1 MFKKISLI
9 LLSIALVVSAGVSV
23 LFGFNTNT
31 AKADGEAI
39 TEFSAVT
46 GASVRVSDR
55 SGIRF
60 TVNVPTSVYDSVVS
74 GGAYV
79 NDSQIGM
86 IIVPYA
92 YVTDYNAYKASNST
106 SDYGYYEYFKNV
118 KGKMVNLTYTPEQVA
133 ANPVSGGYQIKG
145 SLVDIKEANLER
157 DFVGIGYVRTS
168 GRYTYTAI
176 TEDDNARN
184 ITEIAT
190 KAIEDNSGKVSASQR
205 GLLSSLYNIDYYTVS
220 YKNINLSDE
229 YHVNNAYG
237 TNYALPADII
247 AEGYNFKGCKVTA
260 NGEEYTVTGG
270 KLDRDITVTGNWTA
284 DIAEYDIPYD
294 IDNAV
299 AARETAHRWTSEEIA
314 TTKAFSEEK
323 KSWAFNY
330 TEKQD
335 GETPF
340 AAWSFDWQARLHA
353 VETKGNNLVVIPKI
367 NFNNYDSV
375 YFYVYS
381 GSTTT
386 NLEIKVGATAWGTWD
401 SKLVGTITSG
411 STSNYAIVKIEGG
424 KIYFKMN
431 NAENY
436 TACEYALSDDELSGT
451 ESIIFTFK
459 NNILHSVI
467 SDFFYDGLQYERD
480 MTGVKATEYYV
491 RETAHRWTSEEIAVA
506 KTFSEEKKSWAFN
519 YTEKQDGEK
528 PFAAWSF
535 DWQARLHAVETK
547 GNNLVVIP
555 KINFNDYGSAYFYVY
570 SGPTTA
576 NLEIKVGA
584 TAWGTWDSKLVGT
597 IPSGSASDY
606 AIVKIEGGKIYFKMN
621 AAENYSDSGY
631 TLSDGESSGTES
643 VIFTF
648 KNNILHSVISD
659 FFYDKK
665 CYNYELDYVAAAKA
679 YAETVTTDGTTAEKL
694 AKLEKYNFYKNYI
707 DGNAHSKSGYV
718 EPATITALKN
728 SITDETIVE
737 ASINAIEVSTTL
749 STGKKVTAGT
759 GNTANTWYNNQGNGN
774 NIGAYVELQVVEDST
789 NANGFIK
796 AGGRQDAILDY
807 TLTLPV
813 INYKQYCS
821 QYGAVQFIVKGNGFA
836 MTYNGTKFSDVANS
850 IEQTIT
856 ICDGKLFANGSFV
869 ALLDETVYE
878 GTNAL
883 SLDITRG
890 KANTYGWIT
899 ISDVKATTNFTYN
912 DIATLIGRYTA
923 LSGEILEGVSEDG
936 LVGFDQSAP
945 NFVSASKNGNEVE
958 ALYFSSLAA
967 RNSSFGFNK
976 TKATKGI
983 SFDYLI
989 TANSSFNAKIS
1000 YLGSS
1005 GLSFDVIL
1013 IADGRWHTAEISR
1026 KDGNFGGFSVLIE
1039 KFVGKMLVSN
1049 VNVYDIDTYT
1059 VTFANSDVV
1068 DTTVSDGE
1076 TVSAPE
1082 VKPASGYTLLRWDT
1096 LSGEKYDFSTPVTGN
1111 LVLVARYTVY
1121 GESGEKE
1128 TVASWSD
1135 AVELTGFSDWK
1146 NANITDWTGTTGK
1159 KDGVEAKN
1167 SKDFTLPKIDYRQ
1180 YGAVSFKV
1188 TLNWANMIVKYR
1200 DTVIANLTANGGTYA
1215 QPTEI
1220 RIVGQTIICGNNTAT
1235 LTSDEYKGRLGVPL
1249 SVSNGTNS
1257 KGNVIFSHFSAY
1269 VLDYRNAAENFSVTL
1284 SGSETAD
1291 ELFAYLN
1298 EYNSYKSYFTTYELE
1313 NEKEPDCVAAI
1324 KSALAGKTA
1333 RILDNTGS
1341 GKIKITYTDSVN
1353 GVLEN
1358 GRSSGAAILSSGSK
1372 YNIQKKDSATSE
1384 VILDYVVTVPELNY
1398 VSLNKKYSVVYFT
1411 ICGGNADKVT
1421 LTAYGTTIFDGTTGK
1436 EKADII
1442 VLDGKIYVNGIFKV
1456 NIPAEV
1462 YTGYSPL
1469 EIAVKRQEG
1478 DTYCMAEISDVIGAA
1493 SYDGLIYEGK
1503 NDDAYDYNRTEE
1515 TITLVN
1521 NGQTD
1526 YQIYYAAEGG
1536 IYETN
1541 TFDRRV
1547 LGIATSDLARFF
1559 KEATGA
1565 DISVNTYAS
1574 AAFDVSEKAIV
1585 VGRLSEGANLGYD
1598 GLTTDTGYKI
1608 VREGNSVFIYGKT
1621 SNGAANGVY
1630 AFLNKYFGYE
1640 FYTDEVYTYE
1650 TVDEVKIKS
1659 LEEVFNPDIDYI
1671 FASGSAVYG
1680 LDYTDN
1686 TYPFEYQYR
1695 LGYAT
1700 DHYVTGGN
1708 THNFLTLISE
1718 DKYKAEH
1725 PNWFTTENWY
1735 GANNWYNGQPRSGAV
1750 ASGTFTTLNLSYND
1764 YEMVSTVAGLIAGQ
1778 VNADNWNGRKYF
1790 TFSQP
1795 DRLGWSTATTSK
1807 AVYNKY
1813 GTYSAE
1819 YIIFM
1824 NKLAKYIE
1832 ENCNLKNEV
1841 TLQILAYGAIV
1852 EAPAYSDE
1860 LALYSG
1866 SKVKVGVMY
1875 APIERNNMLS
1885 IEDGTVKGVINEQYN
1900 SYYAEQ
1906 FKKWQALAVNS
1917 GEIGYWNYTA
1927 YTDSFFTPFDSIT
1940 NKQADYKFAKSL
1952 GVKVI
1957 KDQGQ
1962 VGNAVTTGSDWDT
1975 LKNYIKVKLAKNV
1988 NEDVE
1993 TLIKNFCDAYYGA
2006 ASPFMQT
2013 LLKTERDW
2021 INGTLKD
2028 RAVTSGK
2035 SNLGISDGAAWINT
2049 SGNKKYWDEGT
2060 KKWYQTSYT
2069 YDSSM
2074 LTTWYGYIA
2083 NALEAA
2089 KGNTELENRVKAEGL
2104 TVRYLLAKVY
2114 SDTTYGAFDDIKAD
2128 AKTIG
2133 MRYYAEGKKID
2144 DLA

>member
-284 DIAEYDIPYD
+284 DIAEGDIPYD
-294 IDNAV
+294 IDKGATV
-299 AARETAHRWTSEEIA
+299 QKIAHTWTTDEVEGVDCRYTNLTYTYSSNGKP
-314 TTKAFSEEK
+314 TGK
-323 KSWAFNY
+323 WAF
-330 TEKQD
+330 
-335 GETPF
+335 G
-340 AAWSFDWQARLHA
+340 WSGR
-353 VETKGNNLVVIPKI
+353 VKGSGSGYGSVKIPLIK
-367 NFNNYDSV
+367 YSDYSSV
-375 YFYVYS
+375 YFYVYC
-381 GSTTT
+381 
-386 NLEIKVGATAWGTWD
+386 NWGTRLIKTGD
-401 SKLVGTITSG
+401 SSWYDKYTVGTIGNTGDTYEQYGIITVKDGKLYFRLNSDKTDTEIWDLTSTILG
-411 STSNYAIVKIEGG
+411 
-424 KIYFKMN
+424 
-431 NAENY
+431 
-436 TACEYALSDDELSGT
+436 GT
-451 ESIIFTFK
+451 ENLVISFK
-459 NNILHSVI
+459 DGGGNNIVV
-467 SDFFYDGLQYERD
+467 SDFFYDGVEYGRD
-480 MTGVKATEYYV
+480 MTGVTPKDVTLNTTYE
-491 RETAHRWTSEEIAVA
+491 WTSEDISAIVPAGIKSHLTPSNFNCNGMRVA
-506 KTFSEEKKSWAFN
+506 
-519 YTEKQDGEK
+519 
-528 PFAAWSF
+528 AAAN
-535 DWQARLHAVETK
+535 QTVT
-547 GNNLVVIP
+547 VVFP
-555 KINFNDYGSAYFYVY
+555 KINYNFYKKAEFKFTCNWGTRLIHIGDTVEDGDANKLGSYKGNANGDWNEYYIITIEGTSIKMFDKTGAEVSTWINGALTNVTISETVANGENALKLTI
-570 SGPTTA
+570 SGSGQ
-576 NLEIKVGA
+576 NLEF
-584 TAWGTWDSKLVGT
+584 
-597 IPSGSASDY
+597 SDI
-606 AIVKIEGGKIYFKMN
+606 AFEKIEKR
-621 AAENYSDSGY
+621 
-631 TLSDGESSGTES
+631 
-643 VIFTF
+643 
-648 KNNILHSVISD
+648 
-659 FFYDKK
+659 
-665 CYNYELDYVAAAKA
+665 YELDYVAAAKA
-679 YAETVTTDGTTAEKL
+679 YAETVTTNGTTAEKL

-1200 DTVIANLTANGGTYA
+1200 DTVIANLTANGGTYS

-1220 RIVGQTIICGNNTAT
+1220 RIVGQTIICGSNTAT
-1235 LTSDEYKGRLGVPL
+1235 LTSDEYKGRSGVPL

-1257 KGNVIFSHFSAY
+1257 NGNVIFSHFSAY

-1298 EYNSYKSYFTTYELE
+1298 EYNSYKSHFTTYELE

-1398 VSLNKKYSVVYFT
+1398 VSLNKKYPVVYFT
-1411 ICGGNADKVT
+1411 ICGGNADKMT

-1456 NIPAEV
+1456 KIPAEV

-1478 DTYCMAEISDVIGAA
+1478 DSYCMAEISDVVGAA

-1565 DISVNTYAS
+1565 EISVNTYAS

-1735 GANNWYNGQPRSGAV
+1735 GANNWYNGQPRSGAA

-1885 IEDGTVKGVINEQYN
+1885 IDDGTVKGVINEQYN

-1917 GEIGYWNYTA
+1917 GEIGYWNYSA

>member
-9 LLSIALVVSAGVSV
+9 LLSIALVVSAGVSI

-39 TEFSAVT
+39 TGFSAVT

-92 YVTDYNAYKASNST
+92 YVTDYNAYKASNPT
-106 SDYGYYEYFKNV
+106 SDCGYYEYFKNV
-118 KGKMVNLTYTPEQVA
+118 KGKMINLSYTPEQVA
-133 ANPVSGGYQIKG
+133 ANPVSGGYRIKG

-205 GLLSSLYNIDYYTVS
+205 GLLSSLYSIDYYTVS
-220 YKNINLSDE
+220 YENINLSDE

-237 TNYALPADII
+237 TNYALPADIT
-247 AEGYNFKGCKVTA
+247 AEGYNFKGCTVTA

-284 DIAEYDIPYD
+284 DVAIDDIPYD
-294 IDNAV
+294 VNN
-299 AARETAHRWTSEEIA
+299 A
-314 TTKAFSEEK
+314 TTVQKIAHAWTADEAADADGRGGSYANITY
-323 KSWAFNY
+323 SY
-330 TEKQD
+330 SQD
-335 GETPF
+335 GKPTGKW
-340 AAWSFDWQARLHA
+340 AYDWAGRL
-353 VETKGNNLVVIPKI
+353 KGSGTSYAGVKIPLIK
-367 NFNNYDSV
+367 YSDYSSV
-375 YFYVYS
+375 YFYVFC
-381 GSTTT
+381 
-386 NLEIKVGATAWGTWD
+386 NWGTRLIKTGD
-401 SKLVGTITSG
+401 SSWYDKYTVGTIGNTGDTYEQYGIITVKDGKLYFRLNSDKTDTEIWNLTSTILG
-411 STSNYAIVKIEGG
+411 
-424 KIYFKMN
+424 
-431 NAENY
+431 
-436 TACEYALSDDELSGT
+436 GT
-451 ESIIFTFK
+451 ENLVISFK
-459 NNILHSVI
+459 DGGGNNIVV
-467 SDFFYDGLQYERD
+467 SDFFYDGVEYGRD
-480 MTGVKATEYYV
+480 MTGVTPKDVTLNTTYE
-491 RETAHRWTSEEIAVA
+491 WTSEDISAIVPAGIKSHLTPSNFNCNGMRVA
-506 KTFSEEKKSWAFN
+506 
-519 YTEKQDGEK
+519 
-528 PFAAWSF
+528 AAAN
-535 DWQARLHAVETK
+535 QTVT
-547 GNNLVVIP
+547 VVFP
-555 KINFNDYGSAYFYVY
+555 KINYNFYKKAEFKFTCNWGTRLIHIGDTVEDGDANKLGSYKGNANGDWNEYYIITIEGTSIKMFDKTGAEVSTWINGALTNVTISETVANGEDALKLTI
-570 SGPTTA
+570 SGSGQ
-576 NLEIKVGA
+576 NLEF
-584 TAWGTWDSKLVGT
+584 
-597 IPSGSASDY
+597 SDI
-606 AIVKIEGGKIYFKMN
+606 AFKKIEKR
-621 AAENYSDSGY
+621 
-631 TLSDGESSGTES
+631 
-643 VIFTF
+643 
-648 KNNILHSVISD
+648 
-659 FFYDKK
+659 
-665 CYNYELDYVAAAKA
+665 YELDYVAAAKA

-718 EPATITALKN
+718 EPAAITALKN

-759 GNTANTWYNNQGNGN
+759 GNTANTWYNNQSNGN

-796 AGGRQDAILDY
+796 AGGRQDAMLDY

-912 DIATLIGRYTA
+912 GIATLIGRYTA
-923 LSGEILEGVSEDG
+923 LSGEILEGVSEDA

-1000 YLGSS
+1000 HLGSS

-1026 KDGNFGGFSVLIE
+1026 KDGNFGGFSVVIE

-1049 VNVYDIDTYT
+1049 VNVYDIDIYT
-1059 VTFANSDVV
+1059 VTFANSDVA

-1082 VKPASGYTLLRWDT
+1082 VKPASGYTFLRWDS
-1096 LSGEKYDFSTPVTGN
+1096 LNGEEYDFSTPVTSN

-1128 TVASWSD
+1128 TIASWSD

-1146 NANITDWTGTTGK
+1146 KANITDWAGTTGK

-1188 TLNWANMIVKYR
+1188 TLNWANMTVKYR
-1200 DTVIANLTANGGTYA
+1200 DMVIANLTANGGTYA

-1220 RIVGQTIICGNNTAT
+1220 RIVGQTIICGSNTVT
-1235 LTSDEYKGRLGVPL
+1235 LTSDEYKGRSGVPL

-1333 RILDNTGS
+1333 RLLDNTGS

-1372 YNIQKKDSATSE
+1372 YNIQKKDSATSK

-1411 ICGGNADKVT
+1411 ICGGNADKMT

-1456 NIPAEV
+1456 NLPAEV

-1503 NDDAYDYNRTEE
+1503 NDDAYDYNPTEE

-1526 YQIYYAAEGG
+1526 YRIYYAAEGG

-1547 LGIATSDLARFF
+1547 LGVATSDLARFF

-1565 DISVNTYAS
+1565 EISVNTYAS

-1718 DKYKAEH
+1718 NKYKAKH

-1735 GANNWYNGQPRSGAV
+1735 GANNWYNGQPRSGAT

-1807 AVYNKY
+1807 AVFDKY

-1885 IEDGTVKGVINEQYN
+1885 FEDGTVKGVINEQYN

-1917 GEIGYWNYTA
+1917 GEIGYWNYSA

-2028 RAVTSGK
+2028 RAVTGGK

-2144 DLA
+2144 DSV

>member
-9 LLSIALVVSAGVSV
+9 LLSIALVVSAGVSI

-39 TEFSAVT
+39 TGFSAVT

-92 YVTDYNAYKASNST
+92 YVTDYNAYKASNPT
-106 SDYGYYEYFKNV
+106 SDCGYYEYFKNV
-118 KGKMVNLTYTPEQVA
+118 KGKMINLSYTPEQVA
-133 ANPVSGGYQIKG
+133 ANPVSGGYRIKG

-205 GLLSSLYNIDYYTVS
+205 GLLSSLYSIDYYTVS
-220 YKNINLSDE
+220 YENINLSDE

-237 TNYALPADII
+237 TNYALPADIT
-247 AEGYNFKGCKVTA
+247 AEGYNFKGCTVTA

-284 DIAEYDIPYD
+284 DVAIDDIPYD
-294 IDNAV
+294 VNN
-299 AARETAHRWTSEEIA
+299 A
-314 TTKAFSEEK
+314 TTVQKIAHAWTADEAADADGRGGSYANITY
-323 KSWAFNY
+323 SY
-330 TEKQD
+330 SQD
-335 GETPF
+335 GKPTGKW
-340 AAWSFDWQARLHA
+340 AYDWAGRL
-353 VETKGNNLVVIPKI
+353 KGSGTSYAGVKIPLIK
-367 NFNNYDSV
+367 YSDYSSV
-375 YFYVYS
+375 YFYVFC
-381 GSTTT
+381 
-386 NLEIKVGATAWGTWD
+386 NWGTRVIKTGD
-401 SKLVGTITSG
+401 SSWYDKYTVGTIGNTGDTYEQYGIITVKDGKLYFRLNSDKTDTEIWNLTSTILG
-411 STSNYAIVKIEGG
+411 
-424 KIYFKMN
+424 
-431 NAENY
+431 
-436 TACEYALSDDELSGT
+436 GT
-451 ESIIFTFK
+451 ENLVISFK
-459 NNILHSVI
+459 DGGGNNIVV
-467 SDFFYDGLQYERD
+467 SDFFYDGVEYGRD
-480 MTGVKATEYYV
+480 MTGVTPKDVTLNTTYE
-491 RETAHRWTSEEIAVA
+491 WTSEDISAIVPAGIKSHLTPSNFNCNGMRVA
-506 KTFSEEKKSWAFN
+506 
-519 YTEKQDGEK
+519 
-528 PFAAWSF
+528 AAAN
-535 DWQARLHAVETK
+535 QTVT
-547 GNNLVVIP
+547 VVFP
-555 KINFNDYGSAYFYVY
+555 KINYNFYKKAEFKFTCNWGTRLIHIGDTVEDGDANKLGSYKGNANGDWNEYYIITIEGTSIKMFDKTGAEVSTWINGALTNVTISETVANGEDALKLTI
-570 SGPTTA
+570 SGSGQ
-576 NLEIKVGA
+576 NLEF
-584 TAWGTWDSKLVGT
+584 
-597 IPSGSASDY
+597 SDI
-606 AIVKIEGGKIYFKMN
+606 AFKKIEKR
-621 AAENYSDSGY
+621 
-631 TLSDGESSGTES
+631 
-643 VIFTF
+643 
-648 KNNILHSVISD
+648 
-659 FFYDKK
+659 
-665 CYNYELDYVAAAKA
+665 YELDYVAAAKA

-718 EPATITALKN
+718 EPAAITALKN

-759 GNTANTWYNNQGNGN
+759 GNTANTWYNNQSNGN

-796 AGGRQDAILDY
+796 AGGRQDAMLDY

-912 DIATLIGRYTA
+912 GIATLIGRYTA
-923 LSGEILEGVSEDG
+923 LSGEILEGVSEDA

-1000 YLGSS
+1000 HLGSS

-1026 KDGNFGGFSVLIE
+1026 KDGNFGGFSVVIE

-1049 VNVYDIDTYT
+1049 VNVYDIDIYT
-1059 VTFANSDVV
+1059 VTFANSDVA

-1082 VKPASGYTLLRWDT
+1082 VKPASGYTFLRWDS
-1096 LSGEKYDFSTPVTGN
+1096 LNGEEYDFSTPVTSN

-1128 TVASWSD
+1128 TIASWSD

-1146 NANITDWTGTTGK
+1146 KANITDWAGTTGK

-1188 TLNWANMIVKYR
+1188 TLNWANMTVKYR
-1200 DTVIANLTANGGTYA
+1200 DMVIANLTANGGTYA

-1220 RIVGQTIICGNNTAT
+1220 RIVGQTIICGSNTVT
-1235 LTSDEYKGRLGVPL
+1235 LTSDEYKGRSGVPL

-1333 RILDNTGS
+1333 RLLDNTGS

-1372 YNIQKKDSATSE
+1372 YNIQKKDSATSK

-1411 ICGGNADKVT
+1411 ICGGNADKMT

-1456 NIPAEV
+1456 NLPAEV

-1503 NDDAYDYNRTEE
+1503 NDDAYDYNPTEE

-1526 YQIYYAAEGG
+1526 YRIYYAAEGG

-1547 LGIATSDLARFF
+1547 LGVATSDLARFF

-1565 DISVNTYAS
+1565 EISVNTYAS

-1718 DKYKAEH
+1718 NKYKAKH

-1735 GANNWYNGQPRSGAV
+1735 GANNWYNGQPRSGAT

-1807 AVYNKY
+1807 AVFDKY

-1885 IEDGTVKGVINEQYN
+1885 FEDGTVKGVINEQYN

-1917 GEIGYWNYTA
+1917 GEIGYWNYSA

-2028 RAVTSGK
+2028 RAVTGGK

-2144 DLA
+2144 DSV

>member
-9 LLSIALVVSAGVSV
+9 LLSIALVVSAGVFI

-39 TEFSAVT
+39 TGFSAVT

-92 YVTDYNAYKASNST
+92 YVTDYNAYKASNPT

-118 KGKMVNLTYTPEQVA
+118 KGKMINLSYTPEQVA
-133 ANPVSGGYQIKG
+133 ANPVTGGYRIKG

-205 GLLSSLYNIDYYTVS
+205 GLLSSLYSIDYYTVS
-220 YKNINLSDE
+220 YENINLSDE

-237 TNYALPADII
+237 TNYVFPTDVS
-247 AEGYNFKGCKVTA
+247 AEGYNFKGCTATA

-284 DIAEYDIPYD
+284 DVAIDDIPYD
-294 IDNAV
+294 VNN
-299 AARETAHRWTSEEIA
+299 A
-314 TTKAFSEEK
+314 TTVQKIAHAWTADEAADADGRGGSYANITY
-323 KSWAFNY
+323 SY
-330 TEKQD
+330 SQD
-335 GETPF
+335 GKPTGKW
-340 AAWSFDWQARLHA
+340 AYDWAGRL
-353 VETKGNNLVVIPKI
+353 KGSGTSYAGVKIPLIK
-367 NFNNYDSV
+367 YSDYSSV
-375 YFYVYS
+375 YFYVFC
-381 GSTTT
+381 
-386 NLEIKVGATAWGTWD
+386 NWGTRVIKTGD
-401 SKLVGTITSG
+401 SSWYDKYTVGTIGNTGDTYEQYGIITVKDGKLYFRLNSDKTDTEIWNLTSTILG
-411 STSNYAIVKIEGG
+411 
-424 KIYFKMN
+424 
-431 NAENY
+431 
-436 TACEYALSDDELSGT
+436 GT
-451 ESIIFTFK
+451 ENLVISFK
-459 NNILHSVI
+459 DGGGNNIVV
-467 SDFFYDGLQYERD
+467 SDLFYDGVEYERD
-480 MTGVKATEYYV
+480 MTGVTSKDV
-491 RETAHRWTSEEIAVA
+491 MLNTAYEWTSGDISAIVPAGIKSHLTPSNFNGNGMRVA
-506 KTFSEEKKSWAFN
+506 
-519 YTEKQDGEK
+519 
-528 PFAAWSF
+528 AAAN
-535 DWQARLHAVETK
+535 QTVT
-547 GNNLVVIP
+547 VVFP
-555 KINFNDYGSAYFYVY
+555 KINYNSYEKVEFKFICNWGTRCFYIGDTVQSGDANKLGSYDSSNSNAGGGWDNYWTIVIKGNSIKKYRANGTEDSTWINGALTNVTISETVANGEDALKLTI
-570 SGPTTA
+570 SGSGQ
-576 NLEIKVGA
+576 NLEF
-584 TAWGTWDSKLVGT
+584 
-597 IPSGSASDY
+597 SDI
-606 AIVKIEGGKIYFKMN
+606 AFEKIEKR
-621 AAENYSDSGY
+621 
-631 TLSDGESSGTES
+631 
-643 VIFTF
+643 
-648 KNNILHSVISD
+648 
-659 FFYDKK
+659 
-665 CYNYELDYVAAAKA
+665 YELDYVAAAKA

-707 DGNAHSKSGYV
+707 DGNAHSKSDYV

-796 AGGRQDAILDY
+796 AGGRQGAILDY

-1049 VNVYDIDTYT
+1049 VNVYDIDIYT
-1059 VTFANSDVV
+1059 VTFANSDVA

-1082 VKPASGYTLLRWDT
+1082 VKPASGYTFLRWDS
-1096 LSGEKYDFSTPVTGN
+1096 LNGEEYDFSTPVTSN

-1128 TVASWSD
+1128 TIASWSD
-1135 AVELTGFSDWK
+1135 AVEVTGFSDWK
-1146 NANITDWTGTTGK
+1146 KANITDWAGTTGK

-1188 TLNWANMIVKYR
+1188 TLNWANMTVKYR
-1200 DTVIANLTANGGTYA
+1200 DMVIANLTANGGTYS

-1220 RIVGQTIICGNNTAT
+1220 RIVGQTIICGSNTVT
-1235 LTSDEYKGRLGVPL
+1235 LTSDEYKGRSGVPL

-1333 RILDNTGS
+1333 RLLDNTGS

-1358 GRSSGAAILSSGSK
+1358 GRSSGAAILSLGSK

-1411 ICGGNADKVT
+1411 ICGGNADKMT

-1456 NIPAEV
+1456 NLPAEV

-1503 NDDAYDYNRTEE
+1503 NDDAYDYNPTEE

-1526 YQIYYAAEGG
+1526 YRIYYAAEGG

-1671 FASGSAVYG
+1671 FASGSVVYG

-1718 DKYKAEH
+1718 DKYKAAH

-1735 GANNWYNGQPRSGAV
+1735 GANNWYNGQPRSGAT

-1807 AVYNKY
+1807 AVFDKY

-1885 IEDGTVKGVINEQYN
+1885 FEDGTVKGVINEQYN

-1917 GEIGYWNYTA
+1917 GEIGYWNYSA

-1940 NKQADYKFAKSL
+1940 NKQVDYKFAKSL

-2028 RAVTSGK
+2028 RAVTGGK

-2083 NALEAA
+2083 NALEAT

-2114 SDTTYGAFDDIKAD
+2114 SDTTYGTFDDIKAD

>member
-1 MFKKISLI
+1 MS
-9 LLSIALVVSAGVSV
+9 VGVSLLLGV
-23 LFGFNTNT
+23 NTNT
-31 AKADGEAI
+31 ARADGEAI

-46 GASVRVSDR
+46 GASVRISDR

-86 IIVPYA
+86 IIIPYA
-92 YVTDYNAYKASNST
+92 YVTDYNAYKASNPT

-133 ANPVSGGYQIKG
+133 ANPVTGGYQIKG

-168 GRYTYTAI
+168 GIYTYTAI
-176 TEDDNARN
+176 TEEDNARN

-220 YKNINLSDE
+220 YENIDLSDE

-237 TNYALPADII
+237 TNYVLPTDVS
-247 AEGYNFKGCKVTA
+247 AEGYNFKGCTATA

-270 KLDRDITVTGNWTA
+270 KLDRNITVTGNWTA
-284 DIAEYDIPYD
+284 DVAIDDIPYD
-294 IDNAV
+294 VNN
-299 AARETAHRWTSEEIA
+299 A
-314 TTKAFSEEK
+314 TTIRKIAHAWTADEAADADGRGGSYANITYSYSQDGK
-323 KSWAFNY
+323 PTGKWAF
-330 TEKQD
+330 
-335 GETPF
+335 
-340 AAWSFDWQARLHA
+340 DWAGRL
-353 VETKGNNLVVIPKI
+353 KGSGTSYAGVKIPLIK
-367 NFNNYDSV
+367 YCDYSSV
-375 YFYVYS
+375 YFYVFC
-381 GSTTT
+381 
-386 NLEIKVGATAWGTWD
+386 NWGTRLIKTGD
-401 SKLVGTITSG
+401 SSWYDKYTVGTIGNTGDTYEQYGIITVKDGKLYFRLNSDKTDTEIWNLTSTILG
-411 STSNYAIVKIEGG
+411 
-424 KIYFKMN
+424 
-431 NAENY
+431 
-436 TACEYALSDDELSGT
+436 GT
-451 ESIIFTFK
+451 ENLVISFK
-459 NNILHSVI
+459 DGGGNNIVV
-467 SDFFYDGLQYERD
+467 SDFFYDGVEYGRD
-480 MTGVKATEYYV
+480 MTGVTPKDVTLNTTYE
-491 RETAHRWTSEEIAVA
+491 WTSEDISAIVPAGIKSHLTPSNFNCNGMRVA
-506 KTFSEEKKSWAFN
+506 
-519 YTEKQDGEK
+519 
-528 PFAAWSF
+528 AAAN
-535 DWQARLHAVETK
+535 QTVT
-547 GNNLVVIP
+547 VVFP
-555 KINFNDYGSAYFYVY
+555 KINYNFYKKAEFKFTCNWGTRLIHIGDTVEDGDANKLGSYKGNANGDWNEYYIITIEGTSIKMFDKTGAEVSTWINGALTNVTISETVANGEDALKLTI
-570 SGPTTA
+570 SGSGQ
-576 NLEIKVGA
+576 NLEF
-584 TAWGTWDSKLVGT
+584 
-597 IPSGSASDY
+597 SDI
-606 AIVKIEGGKIYFKMN
+606 AFEKIEKR
-621 AAENYSDSGY
+621 
-631 TLSDGESSGTES
+631 
-643 VIFTF
+643 
-648 KNNILHSVISD
+648 
-659 FFYDKK
+659 
-665 CYNYELDYVAAAKA
+665 YELDYVAAAKA

-718 EPATITALKN
+718 EPSTITALKN

-759 GNTANTWYNNQGNGN
+759 GNTANTWYNNQESVN

-821 QYGAVQFIVKGNGFA
+821 QYGAAQFTVKGSGFA
-836 MTYNGTKFSDVANS
+836 MIYNGTKFSDVAGS
-850 IEQTIT
+850 VEQIIT
-856 ICDGKLFANGSFV
+856 ISDGKLFANGSFV

-878 GTNAL
+878 GANAL
-883 SLDITRG
+883 SFDVTRG

-912 DIATLIGRYTA
+912 DIAALIGRYTA
-923 LSGEILEGVSEDG
+923 LSGEILEGVSEDE

-945 NFVSASKNGNEVE
+945 NFVSATKNGNEVE

-967 RNSSFGFNK
+967 RNASFRFNK

-989 TANSSFNAKIS
+989 TANSSFNAKIF

-1026 KDGNFGGFSVLIE
+1026 KDGNFGGFSVVIE
-1039 KFVGKMLVSN
+1039 DFVGKMLVAN
-1049 VNVYDIDTYT
+1049 VKVYDIDTYT
-1059 VTFANSDVV
+1059 VTFANSDVA
-1068 DTTVSDGE
+1068 DATVSDGE
-1076 TVSAPE
+1076 AVSAPA
-1082 VKPASGYTLLRWDT
+1082 VKPASGYTFLRWDT
-1096 LSGEKYDFSTPVTGN
+1096 LNGEEYDFSTPVTGD

-1159 KDGVEAKN
+1159 KDGVAAN
-1167 SKDFTLPKIDYRQ
+1167 SSKDFTLPKIDYRQ

-1188 TLNWANMIVKYR
+1188 TLNWANMTVKYR
-1200 DTVIANLTANGGTYA
+1200 DTVVTNLTANGGPYA

-1235 LTSDEYKGRLGVPL
+1235 LTSDEYKGRSGVTL

-1298 EYNSYKSYFTTYELE
+1298 EYNSYKSHFTAYELE

-1411 ICGGNADKVT
+1411 ICGGNADKMT
-1421 LTAYGTTIFDGTTGK
+1421 LSAYGTTIFDGTTGK

-1456 NIPAEV
+1456 NLPAEV

-1503 NDDAYDYNRTEE
+1503 NDDAYDYNPTEE
-1515 TITLVN
+1515 TITLVS
-1521 NGQTD
+1521 NGQSD
-1526 YQIYYAAEGG
+1526 YQIYYSAAGG
-1536 IYETN
+1536 VYETN
-1541 TFDRRV
+1541 TFDRWI

-1574 AAFDVSEKAIV
+1574 ETFDASAKAIV

-1621 SNGAANGVY
+1621 ANGTANGVY

-1640 FYTDEVYTYE
+1640 FYTAEVYTYD
-1650 TVDEVKIKS
+1650 TADEVKIKS

-1735 GANNWYNGQPRSGAV
+1735 GASNWYNGQPRSGAA

-1795 DRLGWSTATTSK
+1795 DRLGWSTATSSK
-1807 AVYNKY
+1807 AVFDKY

-1824 NKLAKYIE
+1824 NKLAKYLE

-1885 IEDGTVKGVINEQYN
+1885 LEDGTIKGVINEQYN

-1917 GEIGYWNYTA
+1917 GEIGYWNYSA

-1988 NEDVE
+1988 DEDVE

>member
-1 MFKKISLI
+1 MFKKVSLI

-92 YVTDYNAYKASNST
+92 YVTDYNAYKASNPT

-118 KGKMVNLTYTPEQVA
+118 KGKMINLSYTPEQVA

-205 GLLSSLYNIDYYTVS
+205 GLLSSLYNIDYYTVN
-220 YKNINLSDE
+220 YENIDLSDE
-229 YHVNNAYG
+229 YYVNNAYG
-237 TNYALPADII
+237 TNYVFPTDVS
-247 AEGYNFKGCKVTA
+247 AEGYNFKGCTVTA

-284 DIAEYDIPYD
+284 DIAEGDIPYD
-294 IDNAV
+294 INKGATV
-299 AARETAHRWTSEEIA
+299 QKIAHAWTADEA
-314 TTKAFSEEK
+314 TDADGRGGSYANITYSYSQDGKPTGK
-323 KSWAFNY
+323 WAF
-330 TEKQD
+330 
-335 GETPF
+335 
-340 AAWSFDWQARLHA
+340 DWAGRL
-353 VETKGNNLVVIPKI
+353 KGSGTSYAGVKIPLIK
-367 NFNNYDSV
+367 YSDYSSV
-375 YFYVYS
+375 YFYVYC
-381 GSTTT
+381 
-386 NLEIKVGATAWGTWD
+386 NWGTRLIKTGD
-401 SKLVGTITSG
+401 SSWYDKYTVGTIGNTGDTYEQYGIITVKDGKLYFRLNSDKTDTEIWNLTSTILG
-411 STSNYAIVKIEGG
+411 
-424 KIYFKMN
+424 
-431 NAENY
+431 
-436 TACEYALSDDELSGT
+436 GT
-451 ESIIFTFK
+451 ENLVISFK
-459 NNILHSVI
+459 DGGGNNIVV
-467 SDFFYDGLQYERD
+467 SDFFYDGVEYGRD
-480 MTGVKATEYYV
+480 MTGVTPKDVTLNTTYE
-491 RETAHRWTSEEIAVA
+491 WTSEDISAIVPAGIKSHLTPSNFNCNGMRVA
-506 KTFSEEKKSWAFN
+506 
-519 YTEKQDGEK
+519 
-528 PFAAWSF
+528 AAAN
-535 DWQARLHAVETK
+535 QTVT
-547 GNNLVVIP
+547 VVFP
-555 KINFNDYGSAYFYVY
+555 KINYNFYKKAEFKFTCNWGTRLIHIGDTVEDGDANKLGSYKGNANGDWNEYYIITIEGTSIKMFDKTGAEVSTWINGALTNVTISETVANGEDALKLTI
-570 SGPTTA
+570 SGSGQ
-576 NLEIKVGA
+576 NLEF
-584 TAWGTWDSKLVGT
+584 
-597 IPSGSASDY
+597 SDI
-606 AIVKIEGGKIYFKMN
+606 AFEKIEKR
-621 AAENYSDSGY
+621 
-631 TLSDGESSGTES
+631 
-643 VIFTF
+643 
-648 KNNILHSVISD
+648 
-659 FFYDKK
+659 
-665 CYNYELDYVAAAKA
+665 YELDYVAAAKA

-759 GNTANTWYNNQGNGN
+759 GNTASTWYNNQESVN

-796 AGGRQDAILDY
+796 AGGRQDAMLDY

-1735 GANNWYNGQPRSGAV
+1735 GANNWYNGQPRSGAA

-1807 AVYNKY
+1807 AVFDKY

-1866 SKVKVGVMY
+1866 NKVKVGVMY

-1885 IEDGTVKGVINEQYN
+1885 LEDGTVKGVINEQYN

-1917 GEIGYWNYTA
+1917 GEIGYWNYSA

-2028 RAVTSGK
+2028 RAVTGGK

>member
-9 LLSIALVVSAGVSV
+9 LLSVAFAMSVGVSLLLGV
-23 LFGFNTNT
+23 NTNT
-31 AKADGEAI
+31 ARADGEAI

-46 GASVRVSDR
+46 GASVRISDR

-92 YVTDYNAYKASNST
+92 YVTDYNAYKASNPT

-133 ANPVSGGYQIKG
+133 ANPVTGGYQIKG

-168 GRYTYTAI
+168 GIYTYTAI
-176 TEDDNARN
+176 TEEDNARN

-220 YKNINLSDE
+220 YENIDLSDE

-237 TNYALPADII
+237 TNYVLPTDVS
-247 AEGYNFKGCKVTA
+247 AEGYNFKGCTATA

-270 KLDRDITVTGNWTA
+270 KLDRNITVTGNWTA
-284 DIAEYDIPYD
+284 DVAIDDIPYD
-294 IDNAV
+294 VNN
-299 AARETAHRWTSEEIA
+299 A
-314 TTKAFSEEK
+314 TTIRKIAHAWTADEAADADGRGGSYANITYSYSQDGK
-323 KSWAFNY
+323 PTGKWAF
-330 TEKQD
+330 
-335 GETPF
+335 
-340 AAWSFDWQARLHA
+340 DWAGRL
-353 VETKGNNLVVIPKI
+353 KGSGTSYAGVKMPLIK
-367 NFNNYDSV
+367 YSDYSSV
-375 YFYVYS
+375 YFYVFC
-381 GSTTT
+381 
-386 NLEIKVGATAWGTWD
+386 NWGTRLIKTGD
-401 SKLVGTITSG
+401 SSWYDKYTVGTIGNTGDTYEQYGIITVKDGKLYFRLNSDKTDTEIWNLTSTILG
-411 STSNYAIVKIEGG
+411 
-424 KIYFKMN
+424 
-431 NAENY
+431 
-436 TACEYALSDDELSGT
+436 GT
-451 ESIIFTFK
+451 ENLVISFK
-459 NNILHSVI
+459 DGGGNNIVV

-480 MTGVKATEYYV
+480 MTGVKATECYV
-491 RETAHRWTSEEIAVA
+491 RETAHRWTSEEIAAA

-570 SGPTTA
+570 SGSTTA

-694 AKLEKYNFYKNYI
+694 ARLEKYNFYKNYI

-718 EPATITALKN
+718 EPDTITALKN

-737 ASINAIEVSTTL
+737 ASINTIEVSTTL

-759 GNTANTWYNNQGNGN
+759 GNTANTWYNNQESVN
-774 NIGAYVELQVVEDST
+774 NIGAYVELQVVEEST

-878 GTNAL
+878 GTNVL

-923 LSGEILEGVSEDG
+923 LSGEILEGVSEDE

-945 NFVSASKNGNEVE
+945 NFVSATKNGNEVE

-967 RNSSFGFNK
+967 RNASFRFNK

-989 TANSSFNAKIS
+989 TANSSFNAKIF

-1049 VNVYDIDTYT
+1049 VNVYDIDIYT
-1059 VTFANSDVV
+1059 VTFANSDVA

-1096 LSGEKYDFSTPVTGN
+1096 LNGEEYDFSTPVTGD

-1159 KDGVEAKN
+1159 KDGVAAN
-1167 SKDFTLPKIDYRQ
+1167 SSKDFTLPKIDYRQ

-1188 TLNWANMIVKYR
+1188 TLNWANMTVKYR
-1200 DTVIANLTANGGTYA
+1200 DTVVTNLTANGGPYA

-1235 LTSDEYKGRLGVPL
+1235 LTSDEYKGRSGVTL
-1249 SVSNGTNS
+1249 SVSNGTS
-1257 KGNVIFSHFSAY
+1257 SLGNVIFSHFSAY
-1269 VLDYRNAAENFSVTL
+1269 ILDYRNAAENFSVTL

-1298 EYNSYKSYFTTYELE
+1298 EYNSYKSHFTAYELE

-1372 YNIQKKDSATSE
+1372 YNIQKKDSATSGL
-1384 VILDYVVTVPELNY
+1384 ILDYCVTVPELNY

-1411 ICGGNADKVT
+1411 ICGGNADKMI
-1421 LTAYGTTIFDGTTGK
+1421 LTAYGITIFDGTTGK

-1456 NIPAEV
+1456 NLPAEV

-1469 EIAVKRQEG
+1469 EIAVKRQAG

-1503 NDDAYDYNRTEE
+1503 NDDAYDYNPTEE
-1515 TITLVN
+1515 TITLVS
-1521 NGQTD
+1521 NGQSD
-1526 YQIYYAAEGG
+1526 YQIYYSAAGG
-1536 IYETN
+1536 VYETN
-1541 TFDRRV
+1541 TFDRWI

-1574 AAFDVSEKAIV
+1574 ETFDASAKAIV

-1621 SNGAANGVY
+1621 ANGTANGVY

-1640 FYTDEVYTYE
+1640 FYTAEVYTYD
-1650 TVDEVKIKS
+1650 TADEVKIKS

-1735 GANNWYNGQPRSGAV
+1735 GASNWYNGQPRSGAA

-1795 DRLGWSTATTSK
+1795 DRLGWSTATSSK
-1807 AVYNKY
+1807 AVFDKY

-1824 NKLAKYIE
+1824 NKLAKYLE

-1852 EAPAYSDE
+1852 EAPAYSEE

-1885 IEDGTVKGVINEQYN
+1885 LEDGTIKGVINEQYN

-1917 GEIGYWNYTA
+1917 GEIGYWNYSA

-2089 KGNTELENRVKAEGL
+2089 KGNTDLENRVKAEGL

>member
-9 LLSIALVVSAGVSV
+9 LLSVAFAVSVGVSLLLGV
-23 LFGFNTNT
+23 NTNT
-31 AKADGEAI
+31 ARADGEAI

-46 GASVRVSDR
+46 GASVRISDR

-92 YVTDYNAYKASNST
+92 YVTDYNAYKASNPT

-133 ANPVSGGYQIKG
+133 ANPVTGGYQIKG

-168 GRYTYTAI
+168 GIYTYTAI
-176 TEDDNARN
+176 TEEDNARN
-184 ITEIAT
+184 ITEVAT

-220 YKNINLSDE
+220 YENIDLSDE

-237 TNYALPADII
+237 TNYVLPTDVS
-247 AEGYNFKGCKVTA
+247 AEGYNFKGCTATA

-270 KLDRDITVTGNWTA
+270 KLDRNITVTGNWTA
-284 DIAEYDIPYD
+284 DIAEGDIPYD
-294 IDNAV
+294 IDKGATV
-299 AARETAHRWTSEEIA
+299 QKIAHAWTADEAADADGRGGSYANITYSYSQDGKPTG
-314 TTKAFSEEK
+314 K
-323 KSWAFNY
+323 WAF
-330 TEKQD
+330 
-335 GETPF
+335 
-340 AAWSFDWQARLHA
+340 DWAGRL
-353 VETKGNNLVVIPKI
+353 KGSGTSYAGVKIPLIK
-367 NFNNYDSV
+367 YSDYSSV
-375 YFYVYS
+375 YFYVYC
-381 GSTTT
+381 
-386 NLEIKVGATAWGTWD
+386 NWGTRLIKTGD
-401 SKLVGTITSG
+401 SSWYDKYTVGTIGNTGDTYEQYGIITVKDGKLYFRLNSDKTDTEIWNLTSTILG
-411 STSNYAIVKIEGG
+411 
-424 KIYFKMN
+424 
-431 NAENY
+431 
-436 TACEYALSDDELSGT
+436 GT
-451 ESIIFTFK
+451 ENLVISFK
-459 NNILHSVI
+459 DGGGNNIVV
-467 SDFFYDGLQYERD
+467 SDFFYDGVEYGRD
-480 MTGVKATEYYV
+480 MTGVTPKDVTLNTTYE
-491 RETAHRWTSEEIAVA
+491 WTSEDISAIVPAGIKSHLTPSNFNCNGMRVA
-506 KTFSEEKKSWAFN
+506 
-519 YTEKQDGEK
+519 
-528 PFAAWSF
+528 AAAN
-535 DWQARLHAVETK
+535 QTVT
-547 GNNLVVIP
+547 VVFP
-555 KINFNDYGSAYFYVY
+555 KINYNFYKKAEFKFTCNWGTRLIHIGDTVEDGDANKLGSYKGNANGDWNEYYIITIEGTSIKMFDKTGAEVSTWINGALTNVTISETVANGEDALKLTI
-570 SGPTTA
+570 SGSGQ
-576 NLEIKVGA
+576 NLEF
-584 TAWGTWDSKLVGT
+584 
-597 IPSGSASDY
+597 SDI
-606 AIVKIEGGKIYFKMN
+606 AFEKIEKR
-621 AAENYSDSGY
+621 
-631 TLSDGESSGTES
+631 
-643 VIFTF
+643 
-648 KNNILHSVISD
+648 
-659 FFYDKK
+659 
-665 CYNYELDYVAAAKA
+665 YELDYVAAAKA

-737 ASINAIEVSTTL
+737 ASINTIEVSTTL
-749 STGKKVTAGT
+749 STGKKITAGT
-759 GNTANTWYNNQGNGN
+759 GNTANTWYNNQESVN

-821 QYGAVQFIVKGNGFA
+821 QYGAVQFTVKGSGFA
-836 MTYNGTKFSDVANS
+836 MTYNGTKFSDVAGS
-850 IEQTIT
+850 VEQIIT
-856 ICDGKLFANGSFV
+856 ISDGKLFANGSFV

-878 GTNAL
+878 GANAL
-883 SLDITRG
+883 SFDVTRG

-899 ISDVKATTNFTYN
+899 ISDVKTTTNFTYN
-912 DIATLIGRYTA
+912 GIATLIGRYTA
-923 LSGEILEGVSEDG
+923 LSGEILEGVSEDE

-967 RNSSFGFNK
+967 RNASFRFNK

-989 TANSSFNAKIS
+989 TANSSFNAKIF

-1026 KDGNFGGFSVLIE
+1026 KDGNFGGFSVVIE
-1039 KFVGKMLVSN
+1039 DFVGKMLVAN
-1049 VNVYDIDTYT
+1049 VKVYDIDTYT

-1076 TVSAPE
+1076 AVSAPA
-1082 VKPASGYTLLRWDT
+1082 VKPASGYTFLRWDT
-1096 LSGEKYDFSTPVTGN
+1096 LNGEEYDFSTPVTGD

-1159 KDGVEAKN
+1159 KDGVAAN
-1167 SKDFTLPKIDYRQ
+1167 SSKDFTLPKIDYRQ

-1188 TLNWANMIVKYR
+1188 TLNWANMTVKYR
-1200 DTVIANLTANGGTYA
+1200 DTVVTNLTANGGPYA

-1235 LTSDEYKGRLGVPL
+1235 LTSDEYKGRSGVTL
-1249 SVSNGTNS
+1249 SVSNGTS
-1257 KGNVIFSHFSAY
+1257 SLGNVIFSHFSAY
-1269 VLDYRNAAENFSVTL
+1269 ILDYRNAAENFSVTL

-1298 EYNSYKSYFTTYELE
+1298 EYNSYKSHFTAYELE

-1411 ICGGNADKVT
+1411 ICGGNADKMI
-1421 LTAYGTTIFDGTTGK
+1421 LTAYGITIFDGTTGK

-1574 AAFDVSEKAIV
+1574 ETFDASAKAIV

-1621 SNGAANGVY
+1621 ANGTANGVY

-1640 FYTDEVYTYE
+1640 FYTAEVYTYD
-1650 TVDEVKIKS
+1650 TADEVKIKS
-1659 LEEVFNPDIDYI
+1659 LEEVLNPDIDYI

-1735 GANNWYNGQPRSGAV
+1735 GASNWYNGQPRSGAA

-1795 DRLGWSTATTSK
+1795 DRLGWSTATSSK
-1807 AVYNKY
+1807 AVFDKY

-1824 NKLAKYIE
+1824 NKLAKYLE

-1885 IEDGTVKGVINEQYN
+1885 LEDGTIKGVINEQYN

-1917 GEIGYWNYTA
+1917 GEIGYWNYSA

-1940 NKQADYKFAKSL
+1940 NKQADYKYAKSL

>member
-9 LLSIALVVSAGVSV
+9 LLSVAFAMSVGVSLLLGV
-23 LFGFNTNT
+23 NTNT
-31 AKADGEAI
+31 ARADGEAI
-39 TEFSAVT
+39 TEFSAAT
-46 GASVRVSDR
+46 GASVRISDR

-86 IIVPYA
+86 IIIPYA
-92 YVTDYNAYKASNST
+92 YVTDYNAYKASNPT

-118 KGKMVNLTYTPEQVA
+118 KGKMVNLTYTSEQVA
-133 ANPVSGGYQIKG
+133 ANPVTGGYQIKG

-168 GRYTYTAI
+168 GVYTYTAI
-176 TEDDNARN
+176 TEEDNARN
-184 ITEIAT
+184 ITEVAT

-220 YKNINLSDE
+220 YENIDLSDE

-237 TNYALPADII
+237 TNYVLPTDVS
-247 AEGYNFKGCKVTA
+247 AEGYNFKGCTATA

-270 KLDRDITVTGNWTA
+270 KLDRNITVTGNWTA
-284 DIAEYDIPYD
+284 DVAIDDIPYD
-294 IDNAV
+294 VNN
-299 AARETAHRWTSEEIA
+299 A
-314 TTKAFSEEK
+314 TTVQKIAHAWTADEAADADGRGGSYANITYSYSQDGK
-323 KSWAFNY
+323 PTGKWAF
-330 TEKQD
+330 
-335 GETPF
+335 
-340 AAWSFDWQARLHA
+340 DWAGRL
-353 VETKGNNLVVIPKI
+353 KGSGTSYAGVKIPLIK
-367 NFNNYDSV
+367 YSDYSSV
-375 YFYVYS
+375 YFYVFC
-381 GSTTT
+381 
-386 NLEIKVGATAWGTWD
+386 NWGTRLIKTGD
-401 SKLVGTITSG
+401 SSWYDKYTVGTIGNTGDTYEQYGIITVKDGKLYFRLNSDKTDTEIWNLTSTILG
-411 STSNYAIVKIEGG
+411 
-424 KIYFKMN
+424 
-431 NAENY
+431 
-436 TACEYALSDDELSGT
+436 GT
-451 ESIIFTFK
+451 ENLVISFK
-459 NNILHSVI
+459 DGGGNNIVV

-491 RETAHRWTSEEIAVA
+491 RETAHRWTSEEIAAA

-570 SGPTTA
+570 SGSTTA

-679 YAETVTTDGTTAEKL
+679 YAETVTTNGTTAEKL

-737 ASINAIEVSTTL
+737 ASINTIEVSTTL
-749 STGKKVTAGT
+749 STGKKITAGT
-759 GNTANTWYNNQGNGN
+759 GNTANTWYNNQESVN

-856 ICDGKLFANGSFV
+856 ISDGKLFANGSFV

-878 GTNAL
+878 GANAL
-883 SLDITRG
+883 SFDVTRG

-923 LSGEILEGVSEDG
+923 LSGEILEGVSEDE

-945 NFVSASKNGNEVE
+945 NFVSATKNGNEVE

-967 RNSSFGFNK
+967 RNASFRFNK

-989 TANSSFNAKIS
+989 TANSSFNAKIF

-1026 KDGNFGGFSVLIE
+1026 KDGNFGGFSVVIE
-1039 KFVGKMLVSN
+1039 DFVGKMLVAN
-1049 VNVYDIDTYT
+1049 VKVYDIDTYT
-1059 VTFANSDVV
+1059 VTFANSDVA
-1068 DTTVSDGE
+1068 DATVSGGE
-1076 TVSAPE
+1076 AVSAPA
-1082 VKPASGYTLLRWDT
+1082 VKPASGYTFLRWDT
-1096 LSGEKYDFSTPVTGN
+1096 LNGEEYDFSTPVTGD

-1159 KDGVEAKN
+1159 KDGVAAN
-1167 SKDFTLPKIDYRQ
+1167 SSKDFTLPKIDYRQ

-1188 TLNWANMIVKYR
+1188 TLNWANMTVKYR
-1200 DTVIANLTANGGTYA
+1200 DTVVTNLTANGGPYA

-1235 LTSDEYKGRLGVPL
+1235 LTSDEYKGRSGVTL

-1298 EYNSYKSYFTTYELE
+1298 EYNSYKSHFTAYELE

-1411 ICGGNADKVT
+1411 ICGGNADKMI
-1421 LTAYGTTIFDGTTGK
+1421 LTAYGITIFDGTTGK

-1456 NIPAEV
+1456 NLPAEV

-1469 EIAVKRQEG
+1469 EIAVKRQAG

-1503 NDDAYDYNRTEE
+1503 NDDAYDYNPTEE
-1515 TITLVN
+1515 TITLVS

-1565 DISVNTYAS
+1565 EISVNTYAS
-1574 AAFDVSEKAIV
+1574 ETFDASAKAIV

-1621 SNGAANGVY
+1621 ANGTANGVY

-1640 FYTDEVYTYE
+1640 FYTAEVYTYD
-1650 TVDEVKIKS
+1650 TADEVKIKS

-1735 GANNWYNGQPRSGAV
+1735 GASNWYNGQPRSGAA

-1795 DRLGWSTATTSK
+1795 DRLGWSTATSSK
-1807 AVYNKY
+1807 AVFDKY

-1824 NKLAKYIE
+1824 NKLAKYLE

-1885 IEDGTVKGVINEQYN
+1885 LEDGTIKGVINEQYN

-1917 GEIGYWNYTA
+1917 GEIGYWNYSA

-1988 NEDVE
+1988 DEDVE

>member
-79 NDSQIGM
+79 NDSQMGM

-92 YVTDYNAYKASNST
+92 YVTDYNAYKVANLT

-205 GLLSSLYNIDYYTVS
+205 GLLSSLYNIDYYTVN
-220 YKNINLSDE
+220 YENIDLSDE

-247 AEGYNFKGCKVTA
+247 AEGYNFKGCTATA

-284 DIAEYDIPYD
+284 DIAEGDIPYD
-294 IDNAV
+294 IDKGATV
-299 AARETAHRWTSEEIA
+299 QKIAHAWTADEAADADGRGGSYANITYSYSQDGKPTG
-314 TTKAFSEEK
+314 K
-323 KSWAFNY
+323 WAF
-330 TEKQD
+330 
-335 GETPF
+335 
-340 AAWSFDWQARLHA
+340 DWAGRL
-353 VETKGNNLVVIPKI
+353 KGSGTSYAGVKIPLIK
-367 NFNNYDSV
+367 YSDYSSV
-375 YFYVYS
+375 YFYVYC
-381 GSTTT
+381 
-386 NLEIKVGATAWGTWD
+386 NWGTRLIKTGD
-401 SKLVGTITSG
+401 SSWYDKYTVGTIGNTGDTYEQYGIITVKDGKLYFRLNSDKTDTEIWDLTSTILG
-411 STSNYAIVKIEGG
+411 
-424 KIYFKMN
+424 
-431 NAENY
+431 
-436 TACEYALSDDELSGT
+436 GT
-451 ESIIFTFK
+451 ENLVISFK
-459 NNILHSVI
+459 DGGGNNIVV
-467 SDFFYDGLQYERD
+467 SDFFYDGVEYGRD
-480 MTGVKATEYYV
+480 MTGVTPKDVTLNTTYE
-491 RETAHRWTSEEIAVA
+491 WTSEDISAIVPAGIKSHLTPSNFNCNGMRVA
-506 KTFSEEKKSWAFN
+506 
-519 YTEKQDGEK
+519 
-528 PFAAWSF
+528 AAAN
-535 DWQARLHAVETK
+535 QTVT
-547 GNNLVVIP
+547 VVFP
-555 KINFNDYGSAYFYVY
+555 KINYNFYKKAEFKFTCNWGTRLIHIGDTVEDGDANKLGSYKGNANGDWNEYYIITIEGTSIKMFDKTGAEVSTWINGALTNVTISETVANGENALKLTI
-570 SGPTTA
+570 SGSGQ
-576 NLEIKVGA
+576 NLEF
-584 TAWGTWDSKLVGT
+584 
-597 IPSGSASDY
+597 SDI
-606 AIVKIEGGKIYFKMN
+606 AFEKIEKR
-621 AAENYSDSGY
+621 
-631 TLSDGESSGTES
+631 
-643 VIFTF
+643 
-648 KNNILHSVISD
+648 
-659 FFYDKK
+659 
-665 CYNYELDYVAAAKA
+665 YELDYVAAAKA

-718 EPATITALKN
+718 EPSTITALKN

-737 ASINAIEVSTTL
+737 ASINAIEISTTL

-759 GNTANTWYNNQGNGN
+759 GNTASTWYNNQESGN
-774 NIGAYVELQVVEDST
+774 NIGAYVELQVVEEST

-850 IEQTIT
+850 IEQAIT

-923 LSGEILEGVSEDG
+923 FSGEILEGVSEDG

-1735 GANNWYNGQPRSGAV
+1735 GANNWYNGQPRSGAA

-1917 GEIGYWNYTA
+1917 GEIGYWNYSA

-1993 TLIKNFCDAYYGA
+1993 TLIKNFCNAYYGA

-2074 LTTWYGYIA
+2074 LATWYGYIA

>member
-9 LLSIALVVSAGVSV
+9 LLSIALVVSAGVSI

-39 TEFSAVT
+39 TGFSAVT

-92 YVTDYNAYKASNST
+92 YVTEYNAYKVANPT

-118 KGKMVNLTYTPEQVA
+118 KGKMINLSYTPEQVA
-133 ANPVSGGYQIKG
+133 ANPVSGGYRIKG

-205 GLLSSLYNIDYYTVS
+205 GLLSSLYSIDYYTVS
-220 YKNINLSDE
+220 YENINFSDE

-237 TNYALPADII
+237 TNYVFPTDVS
-247 AEGYNFKGCKVTA
+247 AEGYNFKGCTATA

-284 DIAEYDIPYD
+284 DIAEGDIPYD
-294 IDNAV
+294 IDKGATV
-299 AARETAHRWTSEEIA
+299 QKIAHTWTADEVEGVDCRYTNLTYTYSSNGKP
-314 TTKAFSEEK
+314 TGK
-323 KSWAFNY
+323 WAF
-330 TEKQD
+330 
-335 GETPF
+335 G
-340 AAWSFDWQARLHA
+340 WSGR
-353 VETKGNNLVVIPKI
+353 VKGSGSGYGSVKIPLIK
-367 NFNNYDSV
+367 YSDYSSV
-375 YFYVYS
+375 YFYVFC
-381 GSTTT
+381 
-386 NLEIKVGATAWGTWD
+386 NWGTRVIKTGD
-401 SKLVGTITSG
+401 SSWYDKYTVGTIGNTGDTYEQYGIITVKDGKLYFRLNSDKTDTEIWNLTSTILG
-411 STSNYAIVKIEGG
+411 
-424 KIYFKMN
+424 
-431 NAENY
+431 
-436 TACEYALSDDELSGT
+436 GT
-451 ESIIFTFK
+451 ENLVISFK
-459 NNILHSVI
+459 DGGGNNIVV
-467 SDFFYDGLQYERD
+467 SDFFYDGVEYGRD
-480 MTGVKATEYYV
+480 MTGVTPKDVTLNITYE
-491 RETAHRWTSEEIAVA
+491 WTSEDISAIVPAGIKSHLTPSNFNCNGMRVA
-506 KTFSEEKKSWAFN
+506 
-519 YTEKQDGEK
+519 
-528 PFAAWSF
+528 AAAN
-535 DWQARLHAVETK
+535 QTVT
-547 GNNLVVIP
+547 VVFP
-555 KINFNDYGSAYFYVY
+555 KINYNFYKKAEFKFICNWGTRCFYIGDTVQSGDANKLGSYDSSNSNAGGGWDNYWTIVIKGNSIKKYRANGTEDSTWINGALTNVTISETVANGEDALKLTI
-570 SGPTTA
+570 SGSGQ
-576 NLEIKVGA
+576 NLEF
-584 TAWGTWDSKLVGT
+584 
-597 IPSGSASDY
+597 SDI
-606 AIVKIEGGKIYFKMN
+606 AFEKIEKR
-621 AAENYSDSGY
+621 
-631 TLSDGESSGTES
+631 
-643 VIFTF
+643 
-648 KNNILHSVISD
+648 
-659 FFYDKK
+659 
-665 CYNYELDYVAAAKA
+665 YELDYVAAAKA

-707 DGNAHSKSGYV
+707 DRNAHSKSGYV
-718 EPATITALKN
+718 EPSTITALKN

-850 IEQTIT
+850 IEQIIT

-883 SLDITRG
+883 SLNITRG

-912 DIATLIGRYTA
+912 DIAALIGRYTA

-945 NFVSASKNGNEVE
+945 NFVSATKNGNEVE

-1026 KDGNFGGFSVLIE
+1026 KDGNFGGFSVVIE

-1049 VNVYDIDTYT
+1049 VNVYDIDIYT
-1059 VTFANSDVV
+1059 VTFANSDVA

-1082 VKPASGYTLLRWDT
+1082 VKPASGYTFLRWDS
-1096 LSGEKYDFSTPVTGN
+1096 LNGEEYDFSTPVTSN

-1128 TVASWSD
+1128 TIASWSD

-1146 NANITDWTGTTGK
+1146 KANITDWAGTTGK

-1188 TLNWANMIVKYR
+1188 TLNWANMSVKYR

-1220 RIVGQTIICGNNTAT
+1220 RIVGQTIICGSNTVT
-1235 LTSDEYKGRLGVPL
+1235 LTSDEYKGRSGVPL

-1333 RILDNTGS
+1333 RLLDNTGS
-1341 GKIKITYTDSVN
+1341 GKIKITYTDSIN

-1411 ICGGNADKVT
+1411 ICGGNADKMT

-1456 NIPAEV
+1456 NLPAEV

-1503 NDDAYDYNRTEE
+1503 NDDAYDYNPTEE

-1526 YQIYYAAEGG
+1526 YRIYYAAEGG

-1708 THNFLTLISE
+1708 THNFLTLIPE
-1718 DKYKAEH
+1718 DKYKAAH

-1735 GANNWYNGQPRSGAV
+1735 GANNWYNGQPRSGAT

-1807 AVYNKY
+1807 AVFDKY

-1885 IEDGTVKGVINEQYN
+1885 FEDGTVKGVINEQYN

-1917 GEIGYWNYTA
+1917 GEIGYWNYSA

-2028 RAVTSGK
+2028 RAVTGGK
-2035 SNLGISDGAAWINT
+2035 SNLGISGGAAWINT

-2114 SDTTYGAFDDIKAD
+2114 SDTTYGTFDDIKAD

>member
-1 MFKKISLI
+1 MVI
-9 LLSIALVVSAGVSV
+9 
-23 LFGFNTNT
+23 
-31 AKADGEAI
+31 
-39 TEFSAVT
+39 
-46 GASVRVSDR
+46 
-55 SGIRF
+55 
-60 TVNVPTSVYDSVVS
+60 
-74 GGAYV
+74 GG
-79 NDSQIGM
+79 
-86 IIVPYA
+86 
-92 YVTDYNAYKASNST
+92 
-106 SDYGYYEYFKNV
+106 
-118 KGKMVNLTYTPEQVA
+118 
-133 ANPVSGGYQIKG
+133 
-145 SLVDIKEANLER
+145 
-157 DFVGIGYVRTS
+157 
-168 GRYTYTAI
+168 
-176 TEDDNARN
+176 
-184 ITEIAT
+184 
-190 KAIEDNSGKVSASQR
+190 
-205 GLLSSLYNIDYYTVS
+205 
-220 YKNINLSDE
+220 
-229 YHVNNAYG
+229 
-237 TNYALPADII
+237 
-247 AEGYNFKGCKVTA
+247 
-260 NGEEYTVTGG
+260 
-270 KLDRDITVTGNWTA
+270 
-284 DIAEYDIPYD
+284 DIPYD
-294 IDNAV
+294 IDKGATV
-299 AARETAHRWTSEEIA
+299 QKIAHAWTADEAADADGRGGSYANITYSYSQDGKPTG
-314 TTKAFSEEK
+314 K
-323 KSWAFNY
+323 WAF
-330 TEKQD
+330 
-335 GETPF
+335 
-340 AAWSFDWQARLHA
+340 DWAGRL
-353 VETKGNNLVVIPKI
+353 KGSGTSYAGVKIPLIK
-367 NFNNYDSV
+367 YSDYSSV
-375 YFYVYS
+375 YFYVYC
-381 GSTTT
+381 
-386 NLEIKVGATAWGTWD
+386 NWGTRLIKTGD
-401 SKLVGTITSG
+401 SSWYDKYTVGTIGNTGDTYEQYGIITVKDGKLYFRLNSDKTDTEIWNLTS
-411 STSNYAIVKIEGG
+411 TILE
-424 KIYFKMN
+424 
-431 NAENY
+431 
-436 TACEYALSDDELSGT
+436 GT
-451 ESIIFTFK
+451 ENLVISFK
-459 NNILHSVI
+459 DGGGNNIVV
-467 SDFFYDGLQYERD
+467 SDFFYDGVEYGRD
-480 MTGVKATEYYV
+480 MTGVIPKDVTLNTTYE
-491 RETAHRWTSEEIAVA
+491 WTSEDISAIVPAGIKSHLTPSNFNGNGMRVA
-506 KTFSEEKKSWAFN
+506 
-519 YTEKQDGEK
+519 
-528 PFAAWSF
+528 AAAN
-535 DWQARLHAVETK
+535 QTVT
-547 GNNLVVIP
+547 VVFP
-555 KINFNDYGSAYFYVY
+555 KINYNFYKKAEFKFTCNWGTRLIHIGDTVEDGDANKLGSYKGNANGDWNEYYIITIEGTSIKMFDKTGAEVSTWINGALTNVTISETVANGEDALKLTI
-570 SGPTTA
+570 SGSGQ
-576 NLEIKVGA
+576 NLEFSDIAFEKVE
-584 TAWGTWDSKLVGT
+584 KR
-597 IPSGSASDY
+597 
-606 AIVKIEGGKIYFKMN
+606 
-621 AAENYSDSGY
+621 
-631 TLSDGESSGTES
+631 
-643 VIFTF
+643 
-648 KNNILHSVISD
+648 
-659 FFYDKK
+659 
-665 CYNYELDYVAAAKA
+665 YELDYVAAAKA

-749 STGKKVTAGT
+749 STSKKVTAGT

-774 NIGAYVELQVVEDST
+774 NIGAYVELQVVEEST

-1200 DTVIANLTANGGTYA
+1200 DTVIANLTANGGTYS

-1220 RIVGQTIICGNNTAT
+1220 RIVGQTIICGSNTAT
-1235 LTSDEYKGRLGVPL
+1235 LTSDEYKGRSVLPL

-1257 KGNVIFSHFSAY
+1257 NGNVIFSHFSAY

-1298 EYNSYKSYFTTYELE
+1298 EYNSYKSHFTTYELE

-1398 VSLNKKYSVVYFT
+1398 VSLNKKYPVVYFT
-1411 ICGGNADKVT
+1411 ICGGNADKMT

-1456 NIPAEV
+1456 KIPAEV

-1478 DTYCMAEISDVIGAA
+1478 DSYCMAEISDVVGAA

-1503 NDDAYDYNRTEE
+1503 NDDAYDYNPTEE

-1565 DISVNTYAS
+1565 EISVNTYAS

-1735 GANNWYNGQPRSGAV
+1735 GANNWYNGQPRSGAA

-1885 IEDGTVKGVINEQYN
+1885 IDDGTVKGVINEQYN

-1917 GEIGYWNYTA
+1917 GEIGYWNYSA

-1940 NKQADYKFAKSL
+1940 NKQADYKLAKSL

-2035 SNLGISDGAAWINT
+2035 SNLGISGGAAWINT

>member
-9 LLSIALVVSAGVSV
+9 LLSVAIIVSAGVSV

-92 YVTDYNAYKASNST
+92 YVTDYNAYKASNPT

-118 KGKMVNLTYTPEQVA
+118 KGKMINLSYTPEQVA

-237 TNYALPADII
+237 TNYALPADIT
-247 AEGYNFKGCKVTA
+247 AEGYNFKGCTATA

-284 DIAEYDIPYD
+284 DVAIDDIPYD
-294 IDNAV
+294 VNN
-299 AARETAHRWTSEEIA
+299 A
-314 TTKAFSEEK
+314 TTVQKIAHAWTADEAADADGRGGSYANITYSYSQDGK
-323 KSWAFNY
+323 PTGKWAF
-330 TEKQD
+330 
-335 GETPF
+335 
-340 AAWSFDWQARLHA
+340 DWAGRL
-353 VETKGNNLVVIPKI
+353 KGSGTSYAGVKIPLIK
-367 NFNNYDSV
+367 YSDYSSV
-375 YFYVYS
+375 YFYVYC
-381 GSTTT
+381 
-386 NLEIKVGATAWGTWD
+386 NWGTRLIKTGD
-401 SKLVGTITSG
+401 SSWYDKYTIGTIGNTGDTYEQYGIITVKDGKLYFRLNSDKTDTEIWNLTSTILG
-411 STSNYAIVKIEGG
+411 
-424 KIYFKMN
+424 
-431 NAENY
+431 
-436 TACEYALSDDELSGT
+436 GT
-451 ESIIFTFK
+451 ENLVISFK
-459 NNILHSVI
+459 DGGGNNIVV
-467 SDFFYDGLQYERD
+467 SDFFYDGVEYGRD
-480 MTGVKATEYYV
+480 MTGVTPKDVTLNTTYE
-491 RETAHRWTSEEIAVA
+491 WTSEDISAIVPAGIKSHLTPSNFNCNGMRVA
-506 KTFSEEKKSWAFN
+506 
-519 YTEKQDGEK
+519 
-528 PFAAWSF
+528 AAAN
-535 DWQARLHAVETK
+535 QTVT
-547 GNNLVVIP
+547 VVFP
-555 KINFNDYGSAYFYVY
+555 KINYNFYKKAEFKFTCNWGTRLIHIGDTVEDGDANKLGSYKGNANGDWNEYYIITIEGTSIKMFDKTGAEVSTWINGALTNVTISETVANGEDALKLTV
-570 SGPTTA
+570 SGSGQ
-576 NLEIKVGA
+576 NLEF
-584 TAWGTWDSKLVGT
+584 
-597 IPSGSASDY
+597 SDI
-606 AIVKIEGGKIYFKMN
+606 AFEKIEKR
-621 AAENYSDSGY
+621 
-631 TLSDGESSGTES
+631 
-643 VIFTF
+643 
-648 KNNILHSVISD
+648 
-659 FFYDKK
+659 
-665 CYNYELDYVAAAKA
+665 YELDYVAAAKA

-737 ASINAIEVSTTL
+737 ANINAIEVSTTL

-759 GNTANTWYNNQGNGN
+759 GNTASTWYNNQESGN

-856 ICDGKLFANGSFV
+856 ICGGKLFANGSFV

-1200 DTVIANLTANGGTYA
+1200 DTVIANLTANGGTYS

-1220 RIVGQTIICGNNTAT
+1220 RIVGQTIICGSNTAT
-1235 LTSDEYKGRLGVPL
+1235 LTSDEYKGRSGVPL

-1411 ICGGNADKVT
+1411 ICGGNADKMI
-1421 LTAYGTTIFDGTTGK
+1421 LTAYGITIFDGTTGK

-1735 GANNWYNGQPRSGAV
+1735 GANNWYNGQPRSGAA

-1917 GEIGYWNYTA
+1917 GEIGYWNYSA

-1993 TLIKNFCDAYYGA
+1993 TLIKNFCNAYYGA

-2074 LTTWYGYIA
+2074 LATWYGYIA

>member
-9 LLSIALVVSAGVSV
+9 LLSVAFAMSVGVSLLLGV
-23 LFGFNTNT
+23 NTNT
-31 AKADGEAI
+31 ARADGEAI

-46 GASVRVSDR
+46 GASVRISDR

-92 YVTDYNAYKASNST
+92 YVTDYNAYKASNPT

-133 ANPVSGGYQIKG
+133 ANPVTGGYQIKG

-168 GRYTYTAI
+168 GIYTYTAI
-176 TEDDNARN
+176 TEEDNARN
-184 ITEIAT
+184 ITEVAT

-220 YKNINLSDE
+220 YENIDLSDE

-237 TNYALPADII
+237 TNYVLPTDVS
-247 AEGYNFKGCKVTA
+247 AEGYNFKGCTATA

-270 KLDRDITVTGNWTA
+270 KLDRNITVTGNWTA
-284 DIAEYDIPYD
+284 DIAEGDIPYD
-294 IDNAV
+294 IDKGATV
-299 AARETAHRWTSEEIA
+299 QKIAHAWTADEAADADGRGGSYANITYSYSQDGKPTG
-314 TTKAFSEEK
+314 K
-323 KSWAFNY
+323 WAF
-330 TEKQD
+330 
-335 GETPF
+335 
-340 AAWSFDWQARLHA
+340 DWAGRL
-353 VETKGNNLVVIPKI
+353 KGSGTSYAGVKIPLIK
-367 NFNNYDSV
+367 YCDYSSV
-375 YFYVYS
+375 YFYVYC
-381 GSTTT
+381 
-386 NLEIKVGATAWGTWD
+386 NWGTRLIKTGD
-401 SKLVGTITSG
+401 SSWYDKYTIGTIGNTGDTYEQYGIITVKDGKLYFRLNSDKTDTEIWNLTSTILG
-411 STSNYAIVKIEGG
+411 
-424 KIYFKMN
+424 
-431 NAENY
+431 
-436 TACEYALSDDELSGT
+436 GT
-451 ESIIFTFK
+451 ENLVISFK
-459 NNILHSVI
+459 DGGGNNIVV
-467 SDFFYDGLQYERD
+467 SDFFYDGVEYGRD
-480 MTGVKATEYYV
+480 MTGVTPKDVTLNTTYE
-491 RETAHRWTSEEIAVA
+491 WTSEDISAIVPAGIKSHLTPSNFNCNGMRVA
-506 KTFSEEKKSWAFN
+506 
-519 YTEKQDGEK
+519 
-528 PFAAWSF
+528 AAAN
-535 DWQARLHAVETK
+535 QTVT
-547 GNNLVVIP
+547 VVFP
-555 KINFNDYGSAYFYVY
+555 KINYNFYKKAEFKFTCNWGTRLIHIGDTVEDGDANKLGSYKGNANGDWNEYYIITIEGTSIKMFDKTGAEVSTWINGALTNVTISETVANGENALKLTI
-570 SGPTTA
+570 SGSGQ
-576 NLEIKVGA
+576 NLEF
-584 TAWGTWDSKLVGT
+584 
-597 IPSGSASDY
+597 SDI
-606 AIVKIEGGKIYFKMN
+606 AFEKIEKR
-621 AAENYSDSGY
+621 
-631 TLSDGESSGTES
+631 
-643 VIFTF
+643 
-648 KNNILHSVISD
+648 
-659 FFYDKK
+659 
-665 CYNYELDYVAAAKA
+665 YELDYAAAAKA

-718 EPATITALKN
+718 EPSTITALKN

-759 GNTANTWYNNQGNGN
+759 GNTANTWYNNQESVN

-821 QYGAVQFIVKGNGFA
+821 QYGAAQFTVKGSGFA
-836 MTYNGTKFSDVANS
+836 MTYNGTKFSDVAGS
-850 IEQTIT
+850 VEQIIT
-856 ICDGKLFANGSFV
+856 ISDGKLFANGSFV

-923 LSGEILEGVSEDG
+923 LSGEILEGVSEDE

-945 NFVSASKNGNEVE
+945 NFVSATKNGNEVE

-1076 TVSAPE
+1076 TVSAPA
-1082 VKPASGYTLLRWDT
+1082 VKPASGYTFLRWDT
-1096 LSGEKYDFSTPVTGN
+1096 LNGEEYDFSTPVTGD

-1159 KDGVEAKN
+1159 KDGVAAN
-1167 SKDFTLPKIDYRQ
+1167 SSKDFTLPKIDYRQ

-1188 TLNWANMIVKYR
+1188 TLNWANMTVKYR
-1200 DTVIANLTANGGTYA
+1200 DTVVTNLTANGGPYA

-1235 LTSDEYKGRLGVPL
+1235 LTSDEYKGRSGVTL
-1249 SVSNGTNS
+1249 SVSNGTS
-1257 KGNVIFSHFSAY
+1257 SLGNVIFSHFSAY
-1269 VLDYRNAAENFSVTL
+1269 ILDYRNAAENFSVTL

-1298 EYNSYKSYFTTYELE
+1298 EYNSYKSHFTAYELE

-1411 ICGGNADKVT
+1411 ICGGNADKMI
-1421 LTAYGTTIFDGTTGK
+1421 LTAYGITIFDGTTGK

-1456 NIPAEV
+1456 NLPAEV

-1469 EIAVKRQEG
+1469 EIAVKRQAG
-1478 DTYCMAEISDVIGAA
+1478 DTYCMAEISDVIGAS

-1503 NDDAYDYNRTEE
+1503 NDDAYDYNPTEE
-1515 TITLVN
+1515 TITLVS
-1521 NGQTD
+1521 NGQSD
-1526 YQIYYAAEGG
+1526 YQIYYSAAGG
-1536 IYETN
+1536 VYETN
-1541 TFDRRV
+1541 TFDRWI

-1574 AAFDVSEKAIV
+1574 ETFDASAKAIV

-1621 SNGAANGVY
+1621 ANGTANGVY

-1640 FYTDEVYTYE
+1640 FYTAEVYTYD
-1650 TVDEVKIKS
+1650 TADEVKIKS

-1735 GANNWYNGQPRSGAV
+1735 GASNWYNGQPRSGAT

-1764 YEMVSTVAGLIAGQ
+1764 YEMVSTVAGIIAGQ

-1795 DRLGWSTATTSK
+1795 DRLGWSTATSSK
-1807 AVYNKY
+1807 AVFDKY

-1819 YIIFM
+1819 CIIFM
-1824 NKLAKYIE
+1824 NKLAKYLE

-1885 IEDGTVKGVINEQYN
+1885 LEDGTIKGVINEQYN

-1917 GEIGYWNYTA
+1917 GEIGYWNYSA

-1988 NEDVE
+1988 DEDVE

-2114 SDTTYGAFDDIKAD
+2114 SDTTYGAFDDIKTD

>member
-9 LLSIALVVSAGVSV
+9 LLSIALVVSAGVYI

-39 TEFSAVT
+39 TGFSAVT

-86 IIVPYA
+86 IIVPYD
-92 YVTDYNAYKASNST
+92 YVTDYNAYKASNPT

-118 KGKMVNLTYTPEQVA
+118 KGKMINLSYTPEQVA
-133 ANPVSGGYQIKG
+133 ANPVSGGYRIKG

-205 GLLSSLYNIDYYTVS
+205 GLLSSLYSIDYYTVS
-220 YKNINLSDE
+220 YENINLSDE

-237 TNYALPADII
+237 TNYVFPTDVS
-247 AEGYNFKGCKVTA
+247 AEGYNFKGCTATA

-284 DIAEYDIPYD
+284 DVAIDDIPYD
-294 IDNAV
+294 VNN
-299 AARETAHRWTSEEIA
+299 A
-314 TTKAFSEEK
+314 TTVQKIAHAWTADEAADADGRGGSYANITY
-323 KSWAFNY
+323 SY
-330 TEKQD
+330 SQD
-335 GETPF
+335 GKPTGKW
-340 AAWSFDWQARLHA
+340 AYDWAGRL
-353 VETKGNNLVVIPKI
+353 KGSGTSYAGVKIPLIK
-367 NFNNYDSV
+367 YSDYSSV
-375 YFYVYS
+375 YFYVFC
-381 GSTTT
+381 
-386 NLEIKVGATAWGTWD
+386 NWGTRVIKTGD
-401 SKLVGTITSG
+401 SSWYDKYTVGTIGNTGDTYEQYGIITVKDGKLYFRLNSDKTDTEIWNLTSTILG
-411 STSNYAIVKIEGG
+411 
-424 KIYFKMN
+424 
-431 NAENY
+431 
-436 TACEYALSDDELSGT
+436 GT
-451 ESIIFTFK
+451 ENLVISFK
-459 NNILHSVI
+459 DGGGNNIVV
-467 SDFFYDGLQYERD
+467 SDFFYDGVEYGRD
-480 MTGVKATEYYV
+480 MTGVTPKDVTLNTTYE
-491 RETAHRWTSEEIAVA
+491 WTSEDISAIVPAGIKSHLTPSNFNCNGMRVA
-506 KTFSEEKKSWAFN
+506 
-519 YTEKQDGEK
+519 
-528 PFAAWSF
+528 AAAN
-535 DWQARLHAVETK
+535 QTVT
-547 GNNLVVIP
+547 VVFP
-555 KINFNDYGSAYFYVY
+555 KINYNFYKKAEFKFTCNWGTRLIHIGDTVEDGDANKLGSYKGNANGDWNEYYIITIEGTSIKMFDKTGAEVSTWINGALTNVTISETVANGEDALKLTI
-570 SGPTTA
+570 SGSGQ
-576 NLEIKVGA
+576 NLEF
-584 TAWGTWDSKLVGT
+584 
-597 IPSGSASDY
+597 SDI
-606 AIVKIEGGKIYFKMN
+606 AFKKIEKR
-621 AAENYSDSGY
+621 
-631 TLSDGESSGTES
+631 
-643 VIFTF
+643 
-648 KNNILHSVISD
+648 
-659 FFYDKK
+659 
-665 CYNYELDYVAAAKA
+665 YELDYVAAAKA
-679 YAETVTTDGTTAEKL
+679 YAETVTTDGTTSEKL

-707 DGNAHSKSGYV
+707 DGNAHSKSSYV
-718 EPATITALKN
+718 EPTAITALKN

-749 STGKKVTAGT
+749 STGKKVTA
-759 GNTANTWYNNQGNGN
+759 NTWYNNQSNGN

-850 IEQTIT
+850 IEQIIT

-912 DIATLIGRYTA
+912 GIAALIGRYTA

-945 NFVSASKNGNEVE
+945 NFVSATKNGNEVE

-967 RNSSFGFNK
+967 RNSAFGFNK

-989 TANSSFNAKIS
+989 TANSSFNAEIF

-1026 KDGNFGGFSVLIE
+1026 KDGNFGGFSVVIE

-1049 VNVYDIDTYT
+1049 VNVYDIDIYT
-1059 VTFANSDVV
+1059 VTFANSDVAE
-1068 DTTVSDGE
+1068 TTVSDGE

-1082 VKPASGYTLLRWDT
+1082 VKPASGYTFLRWDS
-1096 LSGEKYDFSTPVTGN
+1096 LNGEEYDFSTPVAGN

-1188 TLNWANMIVKYR
+1188 TLNWANMTVKYR
-1200 DTVIANLTANGGTYA
+1200 DMVIANLTANGGTYS

-1220 RIVGQTIICGNNTAT
+1220 RIVGQTIICGSNTVT
-1235 LTSDEYKGRLGVPL
+1235 LTSDEYKGRSGVPL

-1333 RILDNTGS
+1333 RLLDNTGS

-1372 YNIQKKDSATSE
+1372 YNIQKKDSATSK

-1411 ICGGNADKVT
+1411 ICGGNADKMT

-1456 NIPAEV
+1456 NLPAEV

-1478 DTYCMAEISDVIGAA
+1478 DIYCMAEISDVIGAA

-1503 NDDAYDYNRTEE
+1503 NDDAYDYNPTEE

-1526 YQIYYAAEGG
+1526 YRIYYAAEGG

-1565 DISVNTYAS
+1565 EISVNTYAS

-1735 GANNWYNGQPRSGAV
+1735 GANNWYNGQPRSGAT

-1807 AVYNKY
+1807 AVFDKY

-1885 IEDGTVKGVINEQYN
+1885 FEDGTVKGVINEQYN

-1917 GEIGYWNYTA
+1917 GEIGYWNYSA

-2028 RAVTSGK
+2028 RAVTGGK

>member
-46 GASVRVSDR
+46 GASVRISNR

-60 TVNVPTSVYDSVVS
+60 TVNVPTSVYNSVVS

-92 YVTDYNAYKASNST
+92 YVTEYNAYKASNPT

-118 KGKMVNLTYTPEQVA
+118 KGKMINLSYTPEQVA

-237 TNYALPADII
+237 TNYALPADIT

-270 KLDRDITVTGNWTA
+270 NLDRDITVTGNWTA
-284 DIAEYDIPYD
+284 DVAIDDIPYD
-294 IDNAV
+294 VNN
-299 AARETAHRWTSEEIA
+299 A
-314 TTKAFSEEK
+314 TTVQKIAHAWTADEAADADGRGGSYANITYSYSQDGK
-323 KSWAFNY
+323 PTGKWAF
-330 TEKQD
+330 
-335 GETPF
+335 
-340 AAWSFDWQARLHA
+340 DWAGRL
-353 VETKGNNLVVIPKI
+353 KGSGTSYAGVKIPLIK
-367 NFNNYDSV
+367 YSDYSSV
-375 YFYVYS
+375 YFYVYC
-381 GSTTT
+381 
-386 NLEIKVGATAWGTWD
+386 NWGTRLIKTGD
-401 SKLVGTITSG
+401 SSWYDKYTVGTIGNTGDTYEQYGIITVKDGKLYFRLNSDKTDTEIWNLTSTILG
-411 STSNYAIVKIEGG
+411 
-424 KIYFKMN
+424 
-431 NAENY
+431 
-436 TACEYALSDDELSGT
+436 GT
-451 ESIIFTFK
+451 ENLVISFK
-459 NNILHSVI
+459 DGGGNNIVV
-467 SDFFYDGLQYERD
+467 SDFFYDGVEYGRD
-480 MTGVKATEYYV
+480 MTGVTPKDVTLNTTYE
-491 RETAHRWTSEEIAVA
+491 WTSGDISAIVPAGIKSHLTPSNFNGNGMRVA
-506 KTFSEEKKSWAFN
+506 
-519 YTEKQDGEK
+519 
-528 PFAAWSF
+528 AAAN
-535 DWQARLHAVETK
+535 QTVT
-547 GNNLVVIP
+547 VVFP
-555 KINFNDYGSAYFYVY
+555 KINYNFYKKAEFKFTCNWGTRLIHIGDTVEDGDANKLGSYKGNANGDWNEYYIITIEGTSIKMVDKTGAEVSTWINGALTNVTISETVANGEDALKLTI
-570 SGPTTA
+570 SGSGQ
-576 NLEIKVGA
+576 NLEF
-584 TAWGTWDSKLVGT
+584 
-597 IPSGSASDY
+597 SDI
-606 AIVKIEGGKIYFKMN
+606 AFEKIEKR
-621 AAENYSDSGY
+621 
-631 TLSDGESSGTES
+631 
-643 VIFTF
+643 
-648 KNNILHSVISD
+648 
-659 FFYDKK
+659 
-665 CYNYELDYVAAAKA
+665 YELDYVAAAKA

-718 EPATITALKN
+718 EPSTITALKN

-774 NIGAYVELQVVEDST
+774 NIGAYVELQVIEDST

-878 GTNAL
+878 GTNVL

-945 NFVSASKNGNEVE
+945 NFVFASKNGNEVE

-1082 VKPASGYTLLRWDT
+1082 VKPASGYTFLRWDS
-1096 LSGEKYDFSTPVTGN
+1096 LNGEEYDFSTPVTGN

-1135 AVELTGFSDWK
+1135 AVELTGFSDWE

-1167 SKDFTLPKIDYRQ
+1167 SKDFTLPKMDYRQ

-1235 LTSDEYKGRLGVPL
+1235 LTSDEYKGRSGVPF

-1298 EYNSYKSYFTTYELE
+1298 EYNSYKSHFTAYELE

-1384 VILDYVVTVPELNY
+1384 VILGYVVTVPELNY
-1398 VSLNKKYSVVYFT
+1398 VSLNKKYPVVYFT
-1411 ICGGNADKVT
+1411 ICGGNADKMI
-1421 LTAYGTTIFDGTTGK
+1421 LTAYGITIFDGTTGK

-1735 GANNWYNGQPRSGAV
+1735 GANNWYNGQPRSGAA

-1917 GEIGYWNYTA
+1917 GEIGYWNYSA

-2028 RAVTSGK
+2028 RAVTGGK

>member
-9 LLSIALVVSAGVSV
+9 LLSIALVVSAGVSI

-92 YVTDYNAYKASNST
+92 YVTEYNAYKVANPT

-118 KGKMVNLTYTPEQVA
+118 KGKMINLSYTPEQVA
-133 ANPVSGGYQIKG
+133 ANPVSGGYRIKG

-205 GLLSSLYNIDYYTVS
+205 GLLSSLYSIDYYTVS
-220 YKNINLSDE
+220 YENINLSDE

-237 TNYALPADII
+237 TNYALPADIT
-247 AEGYNFKGCKVTA
+247 AEGYNFKGCTVTA

-284 DIAEYDIPYD
+284 DIAEDDIPYD
-294 IDNAV
+294 IDKGATV
-299 AARETAHRWTSEEIA
+299 QKIAHTWTADEVEGVDCRYTNLTYTYSSNGKP
-314 TTKAFSEEK
+314 TGK
-323 KSWAFNY
+323 WAF
-330 TEKQD
+330 
-335 GETPF
+335 G
-340 AAWSFDWQARLHA
+340 WSGR
-353 VETKGNNLVVIPKI
+353 VKGSGSGYGSVKIPLIK
-367 NFNNYDSV
+367 YSDYSSV
-375 YFYVYS
+375 YFYVFC
-381 GSTTT
+381 
-386 NLEIKVGATAWGTWD
+386 NWGTRLIKTGD
-401 SKLVGTITSG
+401 SSWYDKYTVGTIGNTGDTYEQYGIITVKDGKLYFRLNSDKTDTEIWNLTSTILG
-411 STSNYAIVKIEGG
+411 
-424 KIYFKMN
+424 
-431 NAENY
+431 
-436 TACEYALSDDELSGT
+436 GT
-451 ESIIFTFK
+451 ENLVISFK
-459 NNILHSVI
+459 DGGGNNIVV
-467 SDFFYDGLQYERD
+467 SDFFYGGVEYGRD
-480 MTGVKATEYYV
+480 MTGVTPKDVTLN
-491 RETAHRWTSEEIAVA
+491 TAYEWTSEDISAIVPAGIKSHLTPSNFNCNGMRVA
-506 KTFSEEKKSWAFN
+506 
-519 YTEKQDGEK
+519 
-528 PFAAWSF
+528 AAAN
-535 DWQARLHAVETK
+535 QTVT
-547 GNNLVVIP
+547 VVFP
-555 KINFNDYGSAYFYVY
+555 KINYNFYKKAEFKFTCNWGTRLIHIGDTVEDGDANKLGSYKGNANGDWNEYYIITIEGTSIKMFDKTGAEVSTWINGALTNVTISETVANGENALKLTI
-570 SGPTTA
+570 SGSGQ
-576 NLEIKVGA
+576 NLEF
-584 TAWGTWDSKLVGT
+584 
-597 IPSGSASDY
+597 SDI
-606 AIVKIEGGKIYFKMN
+606 AFKKIEKR
-621 AAENYSDSGY
+621 
-631 TLSDGESSGTES
+631 
-643 VIFTF
+643 
-648 KNNILHSVISD
+648 
-659 FFYDKK
+659 
-665 CYNYELDYVAAAKA
+665 YELDYVAAAKA

-718 EPATITALKN
+718 EPSTITALKN

-850 IEQTIT
+850 IEQIIT
-856 ICDGKLFANGSFV
+856 ICDGKLFTNGSFV

-883 SLDITRG
+883 SLNITRG

-912 DIATLIGRYTA
+912 DIAALIGRYTA

-945 NFVSASKNGNEVE
+945 NFVSATKNGNEVE
-958 ALYFSSLAA
+958 ALYFSSLTA
-967 RNSSFGFNK
+967 RNSAFGFNK

-1026 KDGNFGGFSVLIE
+1026 KDGNFGGFSVVIE
-1039 KFVGKMLVSN
+1039 KFVGKMLVSD
-1049 VNVYDIDTYT
+1049 VNVYDIDIYT
-1059 VTFANSDVV
+1059 VTFANSDVA

-1082 VKPASGYTLLRWDT
+1082 VKPASGYTFLRWDS
-1096 LSGEKYDFSTPVTGN
+1096 LNGEEYDFSTPVTSN

-1128 TVASWSD
+1128 TIASWSD

-1146 NANITDWTGTTGK
+1146 KANITDWAGTTGK

-1188 TLNWANMIVKYR
+1188 TLNWANMTVKYR

-1220 RIVGQTIICGNNTAT
+1220 RIVGQTIICGSNTVT
-1235 LTSDEYKGRLGVPL
+1235 LTSDEYKGRSGVPL

-1257 KGNVIFSHFSAY
+1257 NGNVIFSHFSAY

-1333 RILDNTGS
+1333 RLLDNTGS

-1372 YNIQKKDSATSE
+1372 YNIQKKDSATSK

-1411 ICGGNADKVT
+1411 ICGGNADKMT

-1456 NIPAEV
+1456 NLPAEV

-1478 DTYCMAEISDVIGAA
+1478 DTYCMAEISDVIGAE

-1503 NDDAYDYNRTEE
+1503 NDDAYDYNPTEE

-1526 YQIYYAAEGG
+1526 YRIYYAAEGG

-1547 LGIATSDLARFF
+1547 LGVATSDLARFF

-1565 DISVNTYAS
+1565 EISVNTYAS

-1718 DKYKAEH
+1718 DKYKAAH

-1735 GANNWYNGQPRSGAV
+1735 GANNWYNGQPRSGAT

-1807 AVYNKY
+1807 AVFDKY

-1885 IEDGTVKGVINEQYN
+1885 FEDGTVKGVINEQYN

-1906 FKKWQALAVNS
+1906 FRKWQALAVNS
-1917 GEIGYWNYTA
+1917 GEIGYWNYSA

-2028 RAVTSGK
+2028 RAVTGGK

-2144 DLA
+2144 DLV

>member
-9 LLSIALVVSAGVSV
+9 LLSVAFAMSVGVSLLLGV
-23 LFGFNTNT
+23 NTNT
-31 AKADGEAI
+31 ARADGEAI

-46 GASVRVSDR
+46 GASVRISDR

-86 IIVPYA
+86 IIIPYA
-92 YVTDYNAYKASNST
+92 YVTDYNAYKASNPT

-133 ANPVSGGYQIKG
+133 ANPVTGGYQIKG

-168 GRYTYTAI
+168 GIYTYTAI
-176 TEDDNARN
+176 TEEDNARN

-220 YKNINLSDE
+220 YENIDLSDE

-237 TNYALPADII
+237 TNYVLPTDVS
-247 AEGYNFKGCKVTA
+247 AEGYNFKGCTATA

-270 KLDRDITVTGNWTA
+270 KLDRNITVTGNWTA
-284 DIAEYDIPYD
+284 DVAIDDIPYD
-294 IDNAV
+294 VNN
-299 AARETAHRWTSEEIA
+299 A
-314 TTKAFSEEK
+314 TTIRKIAHAWTADEAADADGRGGSYANITYSYSQDGK
-323 KSWAFNY
+323 PTGKWAF
-330 TEKQD
+330 
-335 GETPF
+335 
-340 AAWSFDWQARLHA
+340 DWAGRL
-353 VETKGNNLVVIPKI
+353 KGSGTSYAGVKIPLIK
-367 NFNNYDSV
+367 YCDYSSV
-375 YFYVYS
+375 YFYVFC
-381 GSTTT
+381 
-386 NLEIKVGATAWGTWD
+386 NWGTRLIKTGD
-401 SKLVGTITSG
+401 SSWYDKYTVGTIGNTGDTYEQYGIITVKDGKLYFRLNSDKTDTEIWNLTSTILG
-411 STSNYAIVKIEGG
+411 
-424 KIYFKMN
+424 
-431 NAENY
+431 
-436 TACEYALSDDELSGT
+436 GT
-451 ESIIFTFK
+451 ENLVISFK
-459 NNILHSVI
+459 DGGGNNIVV
-467 SDFFYDGLQYERD
+467 SDFFYDGVEYGRD
-480 MTGVKATEYYV
+480 MTGVTPKDVTLNTTYE
-491 RETAHRWTSEEIAVA
+491 WTSEDISAIVPAGIKSHLTPSNFNCNGMRVA
-506 KTFSEEKKSWAFN
+506 
-519 YTEKQDGEK
+519 
-528 PFAAWSF
+528 AAAN
-535 DWQARLHAVETK
+535 QTVT
-547 GNNLVVIP
+547 VVFP
-555 KINFNDYGSAYFYVY
+555 KINYNFYKKAEFKFTCNWGTRLIHIGDTVEDGDANKLGSYKGNANGDWNEYYIITIEGTSIKMFDKTGAEVSTWINGALTNVTISETVANGEDALKLTI
-570 SGPTTA
+570 SGSGQ
-576 NLEIKVGA
+576 NLEF
-584 TAWGTWDSKLVGT
+584 
-597 IPSGSASDY
+597 SDI
-606 AIVKIEGGKIYFKMN
+606 AFEKIEKR
-621 AAENYSDSGY
+621 
-631 TLSDGESSGTES
+631 
-643 VIFTF
+643 
-648 KNNILHSVISD
+648 
-659 FFYDKK
+659 
-665 CYNYELDYVAAAKA
+665 YELDYVAAAKA

-718 EPATITALKN
+718 EPSTITALKN

-759 GNTANTWYNNQGNGN
+759 GNTANTWYNNQESVN

-821 QYGAVQFIVKGNGFA
+821 QYGAAQFTVKGSGFA
-836 MTYNGTKFSDVANS
+836 MIYNGTKFSDVAGS
-850 IEQTIT
+850 VEQIIT
-856 ICDGKLFANGSFV
+856 ISDGKLFANGSFV

-878 GTNAL
+878 GANAL
-883 SLDITRG
+883 SFDVTRG

-912 DIATLIGRYTA
+912 DIAALIGRYTA
-923 LSGEILEGVSEDG
+923 LSGEILEGVSEDE

-945 NFVSASKNGNEVE
+945 NFVSATKNGNEVE

-967 RNSSFGFNK
+967 RNASFRFNK

-989 TANSSFNAKIS
+989 TANSSFNAKIF

-1026 KDGNFGGFSVLIE
+1026 KDGNFGGFSVVIE
-1039 KFVGKMLVSN
+1039 DFVGKMLVAN
-1049 VNVYDIDTYT
+1049 VKVYDIDTYT
-1059 VTFANSDVV
+1059 VTFANSDVA
-1068 DTTVSDGE
+1068 DATVSDGE
-1076 TVSAPE
+1076 AVSAPA
-1082 VKPASGYTLLRWDT
+1082 VKPASGYTFLRWDT
-1096 LSGEKYDFSTPVTGN
+1096 LNGEEYDFSTPVTGD

-1159 KDGVEAKN
+1159 KDGVAAN
-1167 SKDFTLPKIDYRQ
+1167 SSKDFTLPKIDYRQ

-1188 TLNWANMIVKYR
+1188 TLNWANMTVKYR
-1200 DTVIANLTANGGTYA
+1200 DTVVTNLTANGGPYA

-1235 LTSDEYKGRLGVPL
+1235 LTSDEYKGRSGVTL

-1298 EYNSYKSYFTTYELE
+1298 EYNSYKSHFTAYELE

-1411 ICGGNADKVT
+1411 ICGGNADKMT
-1421 LTAYGTTIFDGTTGK
+1421 LSAYGTTIFDGTTGK

-1456 NIPAEV
+1456 NLPAEV

-1503 NDDAYDYNRTEE
+1503 NDDAYDYNPTEE
-1515 TITLVN
+1515 TITLVS
-1521 NGQTD
+1521 NGQSD
-1526 YQIYYAAEGG
+1526 YQIYYSAAGG
-1536 IYETN
+1536 VYETN
-1541 TFDRRV
+1541 TFDRWI

-1574 AAFDVSEKAIV
+1574 ETFDASAKAIV

-1621 SNGAANGVY
+1621 ANGTANGVY

-1640 FYTDEVYTYE
+1640 FYTAEVYTYD
-1650 TVDEVKIKS
+1650 TADEVKIKS

-1735 GANNWYNGQPRSGAV
+1735 GASNWYNGQPRSGAA

-1795 DRLGWSTATTSK
+1795 DRLGWSTATSSK
-1807 AVYNKY
+1807 AVFDKY

-1824 NKLAKYIE
+1824 NKLAKYLE

-1885 IEDGTVKGVINEQYN
+1885 LEDGTIKGVINEQYN

-1917 GEIGYWNYTA
+1917 GEIGYWNYSA

-1988 NEDVE
+1988 DEDVE

>member
-9 LLSIALVVSAGVSV
+9 LLSIALVVSAGVSI

-92 YVTDYNAYKASNST
+92 YVTEYNAYKVANPT

-118 KGKMVNLTYTPEQVA
+118 KGKMINLSYTPEQVA
-133 ANPVSGGYQIKG
+133 ANPVSGGYRIKG

-168 GRYTYTAI
+168 GRYIYTAI

-205 GLLSSLYNIDYYTVS
+205 GLLSSLYSIDYYTVS
-220 YKNINLSDE
+220 YENINLSDE

-237 TNYALPADII
+237 TNYVFPTDVS
-247 AEGYNFKGCKVTA
+247 AEGYNFKGCTATA

-284 DIAEYDIPYD
+284 DVAIDDIPYD
-294 IDNAV
+294 VNN
-299 AARETAHRWTSEEIA
+299 A
-314 TTKAFSEEK
+314 TTVQKIAHAWTADEAADADGRGGSYANITY
-323 KSWAFNY
+323 SY
-330 TEKQD
+330 SQD
-335 GETPF
+335 GKPTGKW
-340 AAWSFDWQARLHA
+340 AYDWAGRL
-353 VETKGNNLVVIPKI
+353 KGSGTSYAGVKIPLIK
-367 NFNNYDSV
+367 YSDYSSV
-375 YFYVYS
+375 YFYVFC
-381 GSTTT
+381 
-386 NLEIKVGATAWGTWD
+386 NWGTRVIKTGD
-401 SKLVGTITSG
+401 SSWYDKYTVGTIGNTGDTYEQYGIITVKDGKLYFRLNSDKTDTEIWNLTSTILG
-411 STSNYAIVKIEGG
+411 
-424 KIYFKMN
+424 
-431 NAENY
+431 
-436 TACEYALSDDELSGT
+436 GT
-451 ESIIFTFK
+451 ENLVISFK
-459 NNILHSVI
+459 DGGGNNIVV
-467 SDFFYDGLQYERD
+467 SDFFYDGVEYGRD
-480 MTGVKATEYYV
+480 MTGVTPKDVTLNTTYE
-491 RETAHRWTSEEIAVA
+491 WTSEDISAIVPAGIKSHLTPSNFNCNGMRVA
-506 KTFSEEKKSWAFN
+506 
-519 YTEKQDGEK
+519 
-528 PFAAWSF
+528 AAAN
-535 DWQARLHAVETK
+535 QTVT
-547 GNNLVVIP
+547 VVFP
-555 KINFNDYGSAYFYVY
+555 KINYNSYEKVEFKFICNWGTRCFYIGDTVQSGDANKLGSYDSSNSNAGGGWDNYWTIVIKGNSIKKYRANGTEDSTWINGALTNVTISETVANGEDALKLTI
-570 SGPTTA
+570 SGSGQ
-576 NLEIKVGA
+576 NLEF
-584 TAWGTWDSKLVGT
+584 
-597 IPSGSASDY
+597 SDI
-606 AIVKIEGGKIYFKMN
+606 AFEKIEKR
-621 AAENYSDSGY
+621 
-631 TLSDGESSGTES
+631 
-643 VIFTF
+643 
-648 KNNILHSVISD
+648 
-659 FFYDKK
+659 
-665 CYNYELDYVAAAKA
+665 YELDYVAAAKA

-707 DGNAHSKSGYV
+707 DRNAHSKSGYV
-718 EPATITALKN
+718 EPSTITALKN

-850 IEQTIT
+850 IEQIIT

-883 SLDITRG
+883 SLNITRG

-912 DIATLIGRYTA
+912 DIAALIGRYTA

-945 NFVSASKNGNEVE
+945 NFVSATKNGNEVE

-967 RNSSFGFNK
+967 RNSAFGFNK

-1026 KDGNFGGFSVLIE
+1026 KDGNFGGFSVVIE
-1039 KFVGKMLVSN
+1039 KFLGKMLVSN
-1049 VNVYDIDTYT
+1049 VNVYDIDIYT
-1059 VTFANSDVV
+1059 VTFANSDVA

-1082 VKPASGYTLLRWDT
+1082 VKPASGYTFLRWDS
-1096 LSGEKYDFSTPVTGN
+1096 LNGEEYDFSTPVTSN

-1128 TVASWSD
+1128 TIASWSD

-1146 NANITDWTGTTGK
+1146 KANITDWAGTMGK

-1200 DTVIANLTANGGTYA
+1200 DTVIANLTANGGTYS

-1235 LTSDEYKGRLGVPL
+1235 LTSGEYKGRSGVPL

-1298 EYNSYKSYFTTYELE
+1298 EYNSYKSHFTAYELE

-1333 RILDNTGS
+1333 RLLDNTGS

-1372 YNIQKKDSATSE
+1372 YNIQKKDSATSK

-1411 ICGGNADKVT
+1411 ICGGNADKMT

-1456 NIPAEV
+1456 NLPAEV
-1462 YTGYSPL
+1462 YTGYFPL

-1503 NDDAYDYNRTEE
+1503 NDDAYDYNPTEE

-1526 YQIYYAAEGG
+1526 YRIYYAAKGG

-1565 DISVNTYAS
+1565 EISVNTYAS

-1659 LEEVFNPDIDYI
+1659 LEEVFNPDIEYI

-1708 THNFLTLISE
+1708 THNFLTLIPE
-1718 DKYKAEH
+1718 DKYKAAH

-1735 GANNWYNGQPRSGAV
+1735 GANNWYNGQPRSGAT

-1807 AVYNKY
+1807 AVFDKY

-1885 IEDGTVKGVINEQYN
+1885 FEDGTVKGVINEQYN

-1906 FKKWQALAVNS
+1906 FRKWQALAVNS
-1917 GEIGYWNYTA
+1917 GEIGYWNYSA

-2028 RAVTSGK
+2028 RAVTGGK

-2114 SDTTYGAFDDIKAD
+2114 SDTTYGTFDDIKAD

>member
-1 MFKKISLI
+1 MFKKVSLI

-92 YVTDYNAYKASNST
+92 YVTDYNAYKASNPT

-118 KGKMVNLTYTPEQVA
+118 KGKMINLSYTPEQVA

-205 GLLSSLYNIDYYTVS
+205 GLLSSLYNIDYYTVN
-220 YKNINLSDE
+220 YENIDLSDE
-229 YHVNNAYG
+229 YYVNNAYG
-237 TNYALPADII
+237 TNYVFPTDVS
-247 AEGYNFKGCKVTA
+247 AEGYNFKGCTVTA

-284 DIAEYDIPYD
+284 DIAEGDIPYD
-294 IDNAV
+294 INKGATV
-299 AARETAHRWTSEEIA
+299 QKIAHAWTADEA
-314 TTKAFSEEK
+314 TDADGRGGSYANITYSYSQDGKPTGK
-323 KSWAFNY
+323 WAF
-330 TEKQD
+330 
-335 GETPF
+335 
-340 AAWSFDWQARLHA
+340 DWAGRL
-353 VETKGNNLVVIPKI
+353 KGSGTSYAGVKIPLIK
-367 NFNNYDSV
+367 YSDYSSV
-375 YFYVYS
+375 YFYVYC
-381 GSTTT
+381 
-386 NLEIKVGATAWGTWD
+386 NWGTRLIKTGD
-401 SKLVGTITSG
+401 SSWYDKYTVGTIGNTGDTYEQYGIITVKDGKLYFRLNSDKTDTEIWNLTSTILG
-411 STSNYAIVKIEGG
+411 
-424 KIYFKMN
+424 
-431 NAENY
+431 
-436 TACEYALSDDELSGT
+436 GT
-451 ESIIFTFK
+451 ENLVISFK
-459 NNILHSVI
+459 DGGGNNIVV
-467 SDFFYDGLQYERD
+467 SDFFYDGVEYGRD
-480 MTGVKATEYYV
+480 MTGVTPKDVTLNTTYE
-491 RETAHRWTSEEIAVA
+491 WTSEDISAIVPAGIKSHLTPSNFNCNGMRVA
-506 KTFSEEKKSWAFN
+506 
-519 YTEKQDGEK
+519 
-528 PFAAWSF
+528 AAAN
-535 DWQARLHAVETK
+535 QTVT
-547 GNNLVVIP
+547 VVFP
-555 KINFNDYGSAYFYVY
+555 KINYNFYKKAEFKFTCNWGTRLIHIGDTVEDGDANKLGSYKGNANGDWNEYYIITIEGTSIKMFDKTGAEVSTWINGALTNVTISETVANGENTLKLTI
-570 SGPTTA
+570 SGSGQ
-576 NLEIKVGA
+576 NLEF
-584 TAWGTWDSKLVGT
+584 
-597 IPSGSASDY
+597 SDI
-606 AIVKIEGGKIYFKMN
+606 AFEKIEKR
-621 AAENYSDSGY
+621 
-631 TLSDGESSGTES
+631 
-643 VIFTF
+643 
-648 KNNILHSVISD
+648 
-659 FFYDKK
+659 
-665 CYNYELDYVAAAKA
+665 YELDYVAAAKA

-718 EPATITALKN
+718 EPSTITALKN

-796 AGGRQDAILDY
+796 AGGRQDAMLDY

-1059 VTFANSDVV
+1059 VTFANSDVA

-1121 GESGEKE
+1121 GEIGEKE

-1200 DTVIANLTANGGTYA
+1200 DTIIANLTANSGTYA

-1220 RIVGQTIICGNNTAT
+1220 RIIGQTIICGNNTAT
-1235 LTSDEYKGRLGVPL
+1235 LTSDEYKGRSGVPF

-1298 EYNSYKSYFTTYELE
+1298 EYNSYKSHFTAYELE
-1313 NEKEPDCVAAI
+1313 NEKEPDCVAEI
-1324 KSALAGKTA
+1324 KSALTGKTA

-1411 ICGGNADKVT
+1411 ICGGNADKMT
-1421 LTAYGTTIFDGTTGK
+1421 LSAYGITIFDGTTGK

-1735 GANNWYNGQPRSGAV
+1735 GANNWYNGQPRSGAA

-1917 GEIGYWNYTA
+1917 GEIGYWNYSA

-2028 RAVTSGK
+2028 RAVTGGK
-2035 SNLGISDGAAWINT
+2035 SNFGISDGAAWINT

>member
-9 LLSIALVVSAGVSV
+9 LLSIALVVSAGVSIF
-23 LFGFNTNT
+23 FGFNTNT

-39 TEFSAVT
+39 TGFSALT

-86 IIVPYA
+86 IIVPYD
-92 YVTDYNAYKASNST
+92 YVTDYNAYKASNPT

-118 KGKMVNLTYTPEQVA
+118 KGKMINLSYTPEQVA
-133 ANPVSGGYQIKG
+133 ANPVSGGYRIKG

-205 GLLSSLYNIDYYTVS
+205 GLLSSLYSIDYYTVS
-220 YKNINLSDE
+220 YENINLSDE

-237 TNYALPADII
+237 TNYVFPTDVS
-247 AEGYNFKGCKVTA
+247 AEGYNFKGCTATA

-284 DIAEYDIPYD
+284 DVAIDDIPYD
-294 IDNAV
+294 VNN
-299 AARETAHRWTSEEIA
+299 A
-314 TTKAFSEEK
+314 TTVQKIAHAWTADEAADADGRGGSYANITY
-323 KSWAFNY
+323 SY
-330 TEKQD
+330 SQD
-335 GETPF
+335 GKPTGKW
-340 AAWSFDWQARLHA
+340 AYDWAGRL
-353 VETKGNNLVVIPKI
+353 KGSGTSYAGVKIPLIK
-367 NFNNYDSV
+367 YSDYSSV
-375 YFYVYS
+375 YFYVFC
-381 GSTTT
+381 
-386 NLEIKVGATAWGTWD
+386 NWGTRVIKTGD
-401 SKLVGTITSG
+401 SSWYDKYTVGTIGNTGDTYEQYGIITVKDGKLYFRLNSDKTDTEIWNLTSTILG
-411 STSNYAIVKIEGG
+411 
-424 KIYFKMN
+424 
-431 NAENY
+431 
-436 TACEYALSDDELSGT
+436 GT
-451 ESIIFTFK
+451 ENLVISFK
-459 NNILHSVI
+459 DGGGNNIVV
-467 SDFFYDGLQYERD
+467 SDFFYDGVEYGRD
-480 MTGVKATEYYV
+480 MTGVTPKDVTLNTTYE
-491 RETAHRWTSEEIAVA
+491 WTSEDISAIVPAGIKSHLTPSNFNCNGMRVA
-506 KTFSEEKKSWAFN
+506 
-519 YTEKQDGEK
+519 
-528 PFAAWSF
+528 AAAN
-535 DWQARLHAVETK
+535 QTVT
-547 GNNLVVIP
+547 VVFP
-555 KINFNDYGSAYFYVY
+555 KINYNFYKKAEFKFTCNWGTRLIHIGDTVEDGDANKLGSYKGNANGDWNEYYIITIEGTSIKMFDKTGAEVSTWINGALTNVTISETVANGEDALKLTI
-570 SGPTTA
+570 SGSGQ
-576 NLEIKVGA
+576 NLEF
-584 TAWGTWDSKLVGT
+584 
-597 IPSGSASDY
+597 SDI
-606 AIVKIEGGKIYFKMN
+606 AFEKIEKR
-621 AAENYSDSGY
+621 
-631 TLSDGESSGTES
+631 
-643 VIFTF
+643 
-648 KNNILHSVISD
+648 
-659 FFYDKK
+659 
-665 CYNYELDYVAAAKA
+665 YELDYVAAAKA

-694 AKLEKYNFYKNYI
+694 ARLEKYNFYKNYI

-718 EPATITALKN
+718 EPDAITALKN

-789 NANGFIK
+789 NANDFIK
-796 AGGRQDAILDY
+796 AGGRQDAMLDY

-912 DIATLIGRYTA
+912 DIAALIGRYTA

-1026 KDGNFGGFSVLIE
+1026 KDGNFGGFSVVIE

-1049 VNVYDIDTYT
+1049 VNVYDIDIYT
-1059 VTFANSDVV
+1059 VTFANSDVA

-1082 VKPASGYTLLRWDT
+1082 VKPASGYTFLRWDS
-1096 LSGEKYDFSTPVTGN
+1096 LNGEEYDFSTPVTSN

-1128 TVASWSD
+1128 TIASWSD

-1146 NANITDWTGTTGK
+1146 KANITDWAGTTGK

-1200 DTVIANLTANGGTYA
+1200 DTIIANLTANGGTYS

-1220 RIVGQTIICGNNTAT
+1220 RIVGQTIICGSNTVT
-1235 LTSDEYKGRLGVPL
+1235 LTSDEYKGRSGVSL

-1333 RILDNTGS
+1333 RLLDNTGS
-1341 GKIKITYTDSVN
+1341 GKIKITYTNSVN

-1372 YNIQKKDSATSE
+1372 YNIQKKDSATSK

-1411 ICGGNADKVT
+1411 ICGGNADKMT

-1456 NIPAEV
+1456 NLPAEV

-1503 NDDAYDYNRTEE
+1503 NDDAYDYNPTEE

-1526 YQIYYAAEGG
+1526 YRIYYAAEGG

-1547 LGIATSDLARFF
+1547 LGVATSDLARFF

-1565 DISVNTYAS
+1565 EISVNTYAS

-1718 DKYKAEH
+1718 DKYKAAH

-1735 GANNWYNGQPRSGAV
+1735 GANNWYNGQPRSGAT

-1807 AVYNKY
+1807 AVFDKY

-1885 IEDGTVKGVINEQYN
+1885 FEDGTVKGVINEQYN

-1917 GEIGYWNYTA
+1917 GEIGYWNYSA

-2028 RAVTSGK
+2028 RAVTGGK
-2035 SNLGISDGAAWINT
+2035 SNLGISGGAAWINT

-2144 DLA
+2144 DSV

>member
-60 TVNVPTSVYDSVVS
+60 TVNVPTSVYYSVVS

-92 YVTDYNAYKASNST
+92 YVTDYNAYKASNPT

-133 ANPVSGGYQIKG
+133 ANPVTGGYQIKG

-168 GRYTYTAI
+168 GIYTYTAI
-176 TEDDNARN
+176 TEEDNARN
-184 ITEIAT
+184 ITEVAT

-220 YKNINLSDE
+220 YENIDLSDE

-237 TNYALPADII
+237 TNYVLPTDVS
-247 AEGYNFKGCKVTA
+247 AEGYNFKGCTATA

-270 KLDRDITVTGNWTA
+270 KLDRNITVTGNWTA
-284 DIAEYDIPYD
+284 DVAIDDIPYD
-294 IDNAV
+294 VNN
-299 AARETAHRWTSEEIA
+299 A
-314 TTKAFSEEK
+314 TTIRKIAHAWTADEAADADGRGGSYANITYSYSQDGK
-323 KSWAFNY
+323 PTGKWAF
-330 TEKQD
+330 
-335 GETPF
+335 
-340 AAWSFDWQARLHA
+340 DWAGRL
-353 VETKGNNLVVIPKI
+353 KGSGTSYAGVKMPLIK
-367 NFNNYDSV
+367 YSDYSSV
-375 YFYVYS
+375 YFYVFC
-381 GSTTT
+381 
-386 NLEIKVGATAWGTWD
+386 NWGTRLIKTGD
-401 SKLVGTITSG
+401 SSWYDKYTVGTIGNTGDTYEQYGIITVKDGKLYFRLNSDKTDTEIWNLTSTILG
-411 STSNYAIVKIEGG
+411 
-424 KIYFKMN
+424 
-431 NAENY
+431 
-436 TACEYALSDDELSGT
+436 GT
-451 ESIIFTFK
+451 ENLVISFK
-459 NNILHSVI
+459 DGGGNNIVV
-467 SDFFYDGLQYERD
+467 SDFFYDGVEYGRD

-491 RETAHRWTSEEIAVA
+491 RETAHRWTSEEIAAA

-570 SGPTTA
+570 SGSTTA

-759 GNTANTWYNNQGNGN
+759 GNTASTWYNNQGNGN

-796 AGGRQDAILDY
+796 AGGRQDAMLDY

-923 LSGEILEGVSEDG
+923 LSGEMLEGVSEDG

-1059 VTFANSDVV
+1059 VTFANSDVA

-1096 LSGEKYDFSTPVTGN
+1096 LSGEKYDFSAPVTGN

-1167 SKDFTLPKIDYRQ
+1167 LKDFTLPKIDYRQ

-1200 DTVIANLTANGGTYA
+1200 DTVIANLTANGGTYS

-1220 RIVGQTIICGNNTAT
+1220 RIVGQTIICGSNTAT
-1235 LTSDEYKGRLGVPL
+1235 LTSDEYKGRSGVPL

-1298 EYNSYKSYFTTYELE
+1298 EYNSYKSHFTAYELE

-1358 GRSSGAAILSSGSK
+1358 GRSSGLR
-1372 YNIQKKDSATSE
+1372 
-1384 VILDYVVTVPELNY
+1384 
-1398 VSLNKKYSVVYFT
+1398 YFLRE
-1411 ICGGNADKVT
+1411 AS
-1421 LTAYGTTIFDGTTGK
+1421 TIFRKKTR
-1436 EKADII
+1436 
-1442 VLDGKIYVNGIFKV
+1442 
-1456 NIPAEV
+1456 
-1462 YTGYSPL
+1462 
-1469 EIAVKRQEG
+1469 RQ
-1478 DTYCMAEISDVIGAA
+1478 
-1493 SYDGLIYEGK
+1493 
-1503 NDDAYDYNRTEE
+1503 
-1515 TITLVN
+1515 
-1521 NGQTD
+1521 
-1526 YQIYYAAEGG
+1526 
-1536 IYETN
+1536 
-1541 TFDRRV
+1541 
-1547 LGIATSDLARFF
+1547 ARLF
-1559 KEATGA
+1559 
-1565 DISVNTYAS
+1565 
-1574 AAFDVSEKAIV
+1574 
-1585 VGRLSEGANLGYD
+1585 
-1598 GLTTDTGYKI
+1598 
-1608 VREGNSVFIYGKT
+1608 
-1621 SNGAANGVY
+1621 
-1630 AFLNKYFGYE
+1630 
-1640 FYTDEVYTYE
+1640 
-1650 TVDEVKIKS
+1650 
-1659 LEEVFNPDIDYI
+1659 
-1671 FASGSAVYG
+1671 
-1680 LDYTDN
+1680 
-1686 TYPFEYQYR
+1686 
-1695 LGYAT
+1695 
-1700 DHYVTGGN
+1700 
-1708 THNFLTLISE
+1708 
-1718 DKYKAEH
+1718 
-1725 PNWFTTENWY
+1725 
-1735 GANNWYNGQPRSGAV
+1735 
-1750 ASGTFTTLNLSYND
+1750 
-1764 YEMVSTVAGLIAGQ
+1764 
-1778 VNADNWNGRKYF
+1778 
-1790 TFSQP
+1790 
-1795 DRLGWSTATTSK
+1795 
-1807 AVYNKY
+1807 
-1813 GTYSAE
+1813 
-1819 YIIFM
+1819 
-1824 NKLAKYIE
+1824 
-1832 ENCNLKNEV
+1832 
-1841 TLQILAYGAIV
+1841 
-1852 EAPAYSDE
+1852 
-1860 LALYSG
+1860 
-1866 SKVKVGVMY
+1866 
-1875 APIERNNMLS
+1875 
-1885 IEDGTVKGVINEQYN
+1885 
-1900 SYYAEQ
+1900 
-1906 FKKWQALAVNS
+1906 
-1917 GEIGYWNYTA
+1917 
-1927 YTDSFFTPFDSIT
+1927 SIT
-1940 NKQADYKFAKSL
+1940 S
-1952 GVKVI
+1952 
-1957 KDQGQ
+1957 
-1962 VGNAVTTGSDWDT
+1962 
-1975 LKNYIKVKLAKNV
+1975 
-1988 NEDVE
+1988 
-1993 TLIKNFCDAYYGA
+1993 
-2006 ASPFMQT
+2006 
-2013 LLKTERDW
+2013 
-2021 INGTLKD
+2021 
-2028 RAVTSGK
+2028 
-2035 SNLGISDGAAWINT
+2035 
-2049 SGNKKYWDEGT
+2049 
-2060 KKWYQTSYT
+2060 
-2069 YDSSM
+2069 
-2074 LTTWYGYIA
+2074 
-2083 NALEAA
+2083 
-2089 KGNTELENRVKAEGL
+2089 
-2104 TVRYLLAKVY
+2104 
-2114 SDTTYGAFDDIKAD
+2114 
-2128 AKTIG
+2128 
-2133 MRYYAEGKKID
+2133 
-2144 DLA
+2144 

>member
-9 LLSIALVVSAGVSV
+9 LLSIALVVSAGVSI

-92 YVTDYNAYKASNST
+92 YVTEYNAYKVANPT

-118 KGKMVNLTYTPEQVA
+118 KGKMINLSYTPEQVA
-133 ANPVSGGYQIKG
+133 ANPVSGGYRIKG

-168 GRYTYTAI
+168 GRYIYTAI

-205 GLLSSLYNIDYYTVS
+205 GLLSSLYSIDYYTVS
-220 YKNINLSDE
+220 YENINLSDE

-237 TNYALPADII
+237 TNYALPADIT
-247 AEGYNFKGCKVTA
+247 AEGYNFKGCTVTA

-284 DIAEYDIPYD
+284 DIAEDDIPYD
-294 IDNAV
+294 IDKGATV
-299 AARETAHRWTSEEIA
+299 QKIAHTWTADEVEGVDCRYTNLTYTYSSNGKP
-314 TTKAFSEEK
+314 TGK
-323 KSWAFNY
+323 WAF
-330 TEKQD
+330 
-335 GETPF
+335 G
-340 AAWSFDWQARLHA
+340 WSGR
-353 VETKGNNLVVIPKI
+353 VKGSGSGYGSVKIPLIK
-367 NFNNYDSV
+367 YSDYSSV
-375 YFYVYS
+375 YFYVYCNW
-381 GSTTT
+381 GLRNITTGDSSWYDQYT
-386 NLEIKVGATAWGTWD
+386 VG
-401 SKLVGTITSG
+401 
-411 STSNYAIVKIEGG
+411 KIENTGDTYEQYGIITVKDG
-424 KIYFKMN
+424 KLYFRLN
-431 NAENY
+431 
-436 TACEYALSDDELSGT
+436 SDTTDIEVRDLTSTVLGGT
-451 ESIIFTFK
+451 ENLVITFK
-459 NNILHSVI
+459 GDGNNIVV
-467 SDFFYDGLQYERD
+467 SDLFYDGVEYERD
-480 MTGVKATEYYV
+480 MTGVTSKDV
-491 RETAHRWTSEEIAVA
+491 MLNTAYEWTSGDISAIVPAGIKSHLTPSNFNGNGMRVA
-506 KTFSEEKKSWAFN
+506 
-519 YTEKQDGEK
+519 
-528 PFAAWSF
+528 AAAN
-535 DWQARLHAVETK
+535 QTVT
-547 GNNLVVIP
+547 VVFP
-555 KINFNDYGSAYFYVY
+555 KINYNSYEKVEFKFTCNWGTRCFYIGDTVQSGDANKLGSYDSSNSNAGGGWDNYWTIVIKGNSIKKYRANGTEDSTWINGALTNVTISETVANGEDALKLTI
-570 SGPTTA
+570 SGSGQ
-576 NLEIKVGA
+576 NLEF
-584 TAWGTWDSKLVGT
+584 
-597 IPSGSASDY
+597 SDI
-606 AIVKIEGGKIYFKMN
+606 AFKKIEKR
-621 AAENYSDSGY
+621 
-631 TLSDGESSGTES
+631 
-643 VIFTF
+643 
-648 KNNILHSVISD
+648 
-659 FFYDKK
+659 
-665 CYNYELDYVAAAKA
+665 YELDYVAAAKA

-707 DGNAHSKSGYV
+707 DGNAHSKSSYV
-718 EPATITALKN
+718 EPDAITALKN

-737 ASINAIEVSTTL
+737 ASINTIEVSTTL

-796 AGGRQDAILDY
+796 AGGRQDAMLDY

-912 DIATLIGRYTA
+912 GIATLIGRYTA

-945 NFVSASKNGNEVE
+945 NFVSATKNGNEVE

-967 RNSSFGFNK
+967 RNSAFGFNK

-1039 KFVGKMLVSN
+1039 KFVGKMLVSD
-1049 VNVYDIDTYT
+1049 VNVYDIDIYT

-1082 VKPASGYTLLRWDT
+1082 VKPASGYTFLRWDS
-1096 LSGEKYDFSTPVTGN
+1096 LNGEEYDFSTPVTGN

-1188 TLNWANMIVKYR
+1188 TLNWANMTVKYR
-1200 DTVIANLTANGGTYA
+1200 DMVIANLTANGGTYS

-1220 RIVGQTIICGNNTAT
+1220 RIVGQTIICGSNTVT
-1235 LTSDEYKGRLGVPL
+1235 LTSDEYKGRSGVPL

-1333 RILDNTGS
+1333 RLLDNTGS

-1372 YNIQKKDSATSE
+1372 YNIQKKDSATSK

-1411 ICGGNADKVT
+1411 ICGGNADKMT

-1456 NIPAEV
+1456 NLPAEV

-1478 DTYCMAEISDVIGAA
+1478 DIYCMAEISDVIGAA

-1503 NDDAYDYNRTEE
+1503 NDDAYDYNPTEE

-1526 YQIYYAAEGG
+1526 YRIYYAAEGG

-1565 DISVNTYAS
+1565 EISVNTYAS

-1735 GANNWYNGQPRSGAV
+1735 GANNWYNGQPRSGAT

-1807 AVYNKY
+1807 AVFDKY

-1885 IEDGTVKGVINEQYN
+1885 FEDGTVKGVINEQYN

-1917 GEIGYWNYTA
+1917 GEIGYWNYSA

-2028 RAVTSGK
+2028 RAVTGGK

>member
-9 LLSIALVVSAGVSV
+9 LLSIALVVSAGVSI

-39 TEFSAVT
+39 TGFSAVT

-92 YVTDYNAYKASNST
+92 YVTEYNAYKVANPT

-118 KGKMVNLTYTPEQVA
+118 KGKMINLSYTPEQVA
-133 ANPVSGGYQIKG
+133 ANPVSGGYRIKG

-205 GLLSSLYNIDYYTVS
+205 GLLSSLYSIDYYTVS
-220 YKNINLSDE
+220 YENINFSDE

-237 TNYALPADII
+237 TNYVFPTDVS
-247 AEGYNFKGCKVTA
+247 AEGYNFKGCTATA

-284 DIAEYDIPYD
+284 DIAEGDIPYD
-294 IDNAV
+294 IDKGATV
-299 AARETAHRWTSEEIA
+299 QKIAHTWTADEVEGVDCRYTNLTYTYSSNGKP
-314 TTKAFSEEK
+314 TGK
-323 KSWAFNY
+323 WAF
-330 TEKQD
+330 
-335 GETPF
+335 G
-340 AAWSFDWQARLHA
+340 WSGR
-353 VETKGNNLVVIPKI
+353 VKGSGSGYGSVKIPLIK
-367 NFNNYDSV
+367 YSDYSSV
-375 YFYVYS
+375 YFYVFC
-381 GSTTT
+381 
-386 NLEIKVGATAWGTWD
+386 NWGTRVIKTGD
-401 SKLVGTITSG
+401 SSWYDKYTVGTIGNTGDTYEQYGIITVKDGKLYFRLNSDKTDTEIWNLTSTILG
-411 STSNYAIVKIEGG
+411 
-424 KIYFKMN
+424 
-431 NAENY
+431 
-436 TACEYALSDDELSGT
+436 GT
-451 ESIIFTFK
+451 ENLVISFK
-459 NNILHSVI
+459 DGGGNNIVV
-467 SDFFYDGLQYERD
+467 SDFFYDGVEYGRD
-480 MTGVKATEYYV
+480 MTGVTPKDVTLNITYE
-491 RETAHRWTSEEIAVA
+491 WTSEDISAIVPAGIKSHLTPSNFNCNGMRVA
-506 KTFSEEKKSWAFN
+506 
-519 YTEKQDGEK
+519 
-528 PFAAWSF
+528 AAAN
-535 DWQARLHAVETK
+535 QTVT
-547 GNNLVVIP
+547 VVFP
-555 KINFNDYGSAYFYVY
+555 KINYNFYKKTEFKFICNWGTRCFYIGDTVQSGDANKLGSYDSSNSNAGGGWDNYWTIVIKGNSIKKYRANGTEDSTWINGALTNVTISETVANGEDALKLTI
-570 SGPTTA
+570 SGSGQ
-576 NLEIKVGA
+576 NLEF
-584 TAWGTWDSKLVGT
+584 
-597 IPSGSASDY
+597 SDI
-606 AIVKIEGGKIYFKMN
+606 AFEKIEKR
-621 AAENYSDSGY
+621 
-631 TLSDGESSGTES
+631 
-643 VIFTF
+643 
-648 KNNILHSVISD
+648 
-659 FFYDKK
+659 
-665 CYNYELDYVAAAKA
+665 YELDYVAAAKA

-707 DGNAHSKSGYV
+707 DRNAHSKSGYV
-718 EPATITALKN
+718 EPSTITALKN

-850 IEQTIT
+850 IEQIIT

-883 SLDITRG
+883 SLNITRG

-912 DIATLIGRYTA
+912 DIAALIGRYTA

-945 NFVSASKNGNEVE
+945 NFVSATKNGNEVE

-1026 KDGNFGGFSVLIE
+1026 KDGNFGGFSVVIE

-1049 VNVYDIDTYT
+1049 VNVYDIDIYT
-1059 VTFANSDVV
+1059 VTFANSDVA

-1082 VKPASGYTLLRWDT
+1082 VKPASGYTFLRWDS
-1096 LSGEKYDFSTPVTGN
+1096 LNGEEYDFSTPVTSN

-1128 TVASWSD
+1128 TIASWSD

-1146 NANITDWTGTTGK
+1146 KANITDWAGTTGK

-1188 TLNWANMIVKYR
+1188 TLNWANMSVKYR

-1220 RIVGQTIICGNNTAT
+1220 RIVGQTIICGSNTVT
-1235 LTSDEYKGRLGVPL
+1235 LTSDEYKGRSGVPL

-1333 RILDNTGS
+1333 RLLDNTGS
-1341 GKIKITYTDSVN
+1341 GKIKITYTDSIN

-1411 ICGGNADKVT
+1411 ICGGNADKMT

-1456 NIPAEV
+1456 NLPAEV

-1503 NDDAYDYNRTEE
+1503 NDDAYDYNPTEE

-1526 YQIYYAAEGG
+1526 YRIYYAAEGG

-1547 LGIATSDLARFF
+1547 LVIATSDLARFF

-1708 THNFLTLISE
+1708 THNFLTLIPE
-1718 DKYKAEH
+1718 DKYKAAH

-1735 GANNWYNGQPRSGAV
+1735 GANNWYNGQPRSGAT

-1807 AVYNKY
+1807 AVFDKY

-1885 IEDGTVKGVINEQYN
+1885 FEDGTVKGVINEQYN

-1917 GEIGYWNYTA
+1917 GEIGYWNYSA

-2028 RAVTSGK
+2028 RAVTGGK
-2035 SNLGISDGAAWINT
+2035 SNLGISGGAAWINT

-2114 SDTTYGAFDDIKAD
+2114 SDTTYGTFDDIKAD

>member
-9 LLSIALVVSAGVSV
+9 LLSIALVVSAGVSI

-39 TEFSAVT
+39 AEFSAVT

-92 YVTDYNAYKASNST
+92 YVTEYNAYKVANPT

-168 GRYTYTAI
+168 GIYTYTAI

-237 TNYALPADII
+237 TNYALPADIT

-284 DIAEYDIPYD
+284 DIAEGDIPYD
-294 IDNAV
+294 INKGATV
-299 AARETAHRWTSEEIA
+299 QKIAHAWTADEA
-314 TTKAFSEEK
+314 TDADGRGGSYANITYSYSQDGKPTGK
-323 KSWAFNY
+323 WAF
-330 TEKQD
+330 
-335 GETPF
+335 
-340 AAWSFDWQARLHA
+340 DWAGRL
-353 VETKGNNLVVIPKI
+353 KGSGTSYAGVKIPLIK
-367 NFNNYDSV
+367 YSDYSSV
-375 YFYVYS
+375 YFYVYC
-381 GSTTT
+381 
-386 NLEIKVGATAWGTWD
+386 NWGTRLIKTGD
-401 SKLVGTITSG
+401 SSWYDKYTVGTIGNTGDTYEQYGIITVKEGKLYFRLNSDKTDTEIWNLTSTILG
-411 STSNYAIVKIEGG
+411 
-424 KIYFKMN
+424 
-431 NAENY
+431 
-436 TACEYALSDDELSGT
+436 GT
-451 ESIIFTFK
+451 ENLVISFK
-459 NNILHSVI
+459 DGGGNNIVV
-467 SDFFYDGLQYERD
+467 SDFFYDGVEYGRD
-480 MTGVKATEYYV
+480 MTGVTPKDVTLNTTYE
-491 RETAHRWTSEEIAVA
+491 WTSEDISAIVPAGIKSHLTPSNFNGNGMRVA
-506 KTFSEEKKSWAFN
+506 
-519 YTEKQDGEK
+519 
-528 PFAAWSF
+528 AAAN
-535 DWQARLHAVETK
+535 QTVT
-547 GNNLVVIP
+547 VVFP
-555 KINFNDYGSAYFYVY
+555 KINYNFYKKAEFKFTCNWGTRLIHIGDTVEDGDANKLGSYKGNANGDWNEYYIITIERTSIKMFDKTGAEVSTWINGALTNVTISETVANGEDALKLTI
-570 SGPTTA
+570 SGSGQ
-576 NLEIKVGA
+576 NLEF
-584 TAWGTWDSKLVGT
+584 
-597 IPSGSASDY
+597 SDI
-606 AIVKIEGGKIYFKMN
+606 AFEKIEKR
-621 AAENYSDSGY
+621 
-631 TLSDGESSGTES
+631 
-643 VIFTF
+643 
-648 KNNILHSVISD
+648 
-659 FFYDKK
+659 
-665 CYNYELDYVAAAKA
+665 YELDYAAAAKA

>member
-9 LLSIALVVSAGVSV
+9 LLSIALVVSVGGSI

-92 YVTDYNAYKASNST
+92 YVTDYNAYKVANPT

-118 KGKMVNLTYTPEQVA
+118 KGKMINLSYTPEQVA
-133 ANPVSGGYQIKG
+133 ANPVSGGYEIKG

-168 GRYTYTAI
+168 GIYTYTAI
-176 TEDDNARN
+176 TEEDNARN
-184 ITEIAT
+184 ITEVAT

-220 YKNINLSDE
+220 YENINFSDE

-237 TNYALPADII
+237 TNYVLPTDVS
-247 AEGYNFKGCKVTA
+247 AEGYNFKGCTATA

-270 KLDRDITVTGNWTA
+270 KLDRNITVTGNWTA
-284 DIAEYDIPYD
+284 DIAEGNIPYD
-294 IDNAV
+294 IDNATTV
-299 AARETAHRWTSEEIA
+299 QKIAHTWTADEVEGVDCRYTNLTYTYSSNGKP
-314 TTKAFSEEK
+314 TGK
-323 KSWAFNY
+323 WAF
-330 TEKQD
+330 
-335 GETPF
+335 G
-340 AAWSFDWQARLHA
+340 WSGRVKGAGSGYGA
-353 VETKGNNLVVIPKI
+353 VKIPLIK
-367 NFNNYDSV
+367 YSDYSSV
-375 YFYVYS
+375 YFYVYCNW
-381 GSTTT
+381 GPRNITTGDSSWYDQYT
-386 NLEIKVGATAWGTWD
+386 VG
-401 SKLVGTITSG
+401 
-411 STSNYAIVKIEGG
+411 KIENTGDTYEQYGIITVKDG
-424 KIYFKMN
+424 KLYFRLN
-431 NAENY
+431 
-436 TACEYALSDDELSGT
+436 SDTTDTEVRDLTSTVLGGT
-451 ESIIFTFK
+451 ENLVITFK
-459 NNILHSVI
+459 GDGNNIVV
-467 SDFFYDGLQYERD
+467 SDLFYDGVEYERD
-480 MTGVKATEYYV
+480 MTGVTSKDV
-491 RETAHRWTSEEIAVA
+491 MLNTAYEWTSGDISAIVPAGIKSHLTPSNFNGNGMRVAAAVNQ
-506 KTFSEEKKSWAFN
+506 TV
-519 YTEKQDGEK
+519 T
-528 PFAAWSF
+528 
-535 DWQARLHAVETK
+535 
-547 GNNLVVIP
+547 VVFP
-555 KINFNDYGSAYFYVY
+555 KINYNSYEKVEFKFACNWGTRCFYIGDTVQSGDANKLGSYDSSNSNAGGGWDNYWTIVIKGNSIKKYRANGTEDSTWINGALTNVTISETVANGEDALKLTI
-570 SGPTTA
+570 SGSGQ
-576 NLEIKVGA
+576 NLEF
-584 TAWGTWDSKLVGT
+584 
-597 IPSGSASDY
+597 SDI
-606 AIVKIEGGKIYFKMN
+606 AFEKIEKR
-621 AAENYSDSGY
+621 
-631 TLSDGESSGTES
+631 
-643 VIFTF
+643 
-648 KNNILHSVISD
+648 
-659 FFYDKK
+659 
-665 CYNYELDYVAAAKA
+665 YELDYAAAAKA

-694 AKLEKYNFYKNYI
+694 ARLEKYNFYKNYI
-707 DGNAHSKSGYV
+707 DGNAHSKSSYV
-718 EPATITALKN
+718 EPDTITALKN

-737 ASINAIEVSTTL
+737 ASINTIEVSTTL

-759 GNTANTWYNNQGNGN
+759 GNTANTWYNNQESVN

-789 NANGFIK
+789 NANGFVK

-821 QYGAVQFIVKGNGFA
+821 QYGAVQFTVKGSGFA
-836 MTYNGTKFSDVANS
+836 MTYNGTKFSDVAGS
-850 IEQTIT
+850 VEQIIT
-856 ICDGKLFANGSFV
+856 ICDGKLFVNGSFV
-869 ALLDETVYE
+869 ALVDETVYE

-923 LSGEILEGVSEDG
+923 LSGEILEGVSEDE

-945 NFVSASKNGNEVE
+945 NFVSALKNGNEVE

-967 RNSSFGFNK
+967 RNASFRFNK

-1013 IADGRWHTAEISR
+1013 IADGRWHTAEIYR
-1026 KDGNFGGFSVLIE
+1026 KDGNFGGFSVVIE
-1039 KFVGKMLVSN
+1039 KFVGKMLVAN
-1049 VNVYDIDTYT
+1049 VNVYDIDTYA
-1059 VTFANSDVV
+1059 VTFANSDVA

-1082 VKPASGYTLLRWDT
+1082 VKPASGYTFLRWDT
-1096 LSGEKYDFSTPVTGN
+1096 LNGEEYDFSTPVTSN

-1146 NANITDWTGTTGK
+1146 KANITDWTGTTGK

-1167 SKDFTLPKIDYRQ
+1167 SKGFTLPKIDYRQ

-1200 DTVIANLTANGGTYA
+1200 DTVIANPTANGGTYA

-1235 LTSDEYKGRLGVPL
+1235 LTSDEYKGRSGVSL
-1249 SVSNGTNS
+1249 SGSNGTNS
-1257 KGNVIFSHFSAY
+1257 NGNVIFSHFSAY
-1269 VLDYRNAAENFSVTL
+1269 ILDYRNAAENFSVTL

-1298 EYNSYKSYFTTYELE
+1298 EYNSYKSHFTTYELE
-1313 NEKEPDCVAAI
+1313 NEKEPDCVSAI

-1341 GKIKITYTDSVN
+1341 GKIKITYTDSLN

-1411 ICGGNADKVT
+1411 ICGGNADKMT
-1421 LTAYGTTIFDGTTGK
+1421 LTAYGTTIFYGTTGK

-1462 YTGYSPL
+1462 YTGCSPL
-1469 EIAVKRQEG
+1469 EIAVKRQSG
-1478 DTYCMAEISDVIGAA
+1478 DTYCMAEISDVVGAE

-1503 NDDAYDYNRTEE
+1503 NDDAYGYNPTEE

-1608 VREGNSVFIYGKT
+1608 VKEGNSIFIYGKT
-1621 SNGAANGVY
+1621 ANGAANGVY

-1640 FYTDEVYTYE
+1640 FYTDEVYTHE
-1650 TVDEVKIKS
+1650 TVDEVKINS

-1735 GANNWYNGQPRSGAV
+1735 GANNWYNGQPRSGA
-1750 ASGTFTTLNLSYND
+1750 AAGGTFTTLNLSYND

-1795 DRLGWSTATTSK
+1795 DRLGWSTAASSK
-1807 AVYNKY
+1807 AVFDKY

-1824 NKLAKYIE
+1824 NKLAKYLE

-1852 EAPAYSDE
+1852 EAPAYSGE

-1866 SKVKVGVMY
+1866 DKVKVGVMY
-1875 APIERNNMLS
+1875 APIERNNMLAL
-1885 IEDGTVKGVINEQYN
+1885 EDGTIKGVINEQYN

-1917 GEIGYWNYTA
+1917 GEIGYWNYSA

-1940 NKQADYKFAKSL
+1940 DKQADYKFAKSL

-2013 LLKTERDW
+2013 LLKTEREW
-2021 INGTLKD
+2021 IDGTLKD
-2028 RAVTSGK
+2028 RAVTGGK
-2035 SNLGISDGAAWINT
+2035 SNLGISGGAAWINT

-2114 SDTTYGAFDDIKAD
+2114 SDTTYGTFDDIKAD
-2128 AKTIG
+2128 AKIIG

>member
-9 LLSIALVVSAGVSV
+9 LLSIALVVSAGVSI

-39 TEFSAVT
+39 TGFSAVT

-92 YVTDYNAYKASNST
+92 YVTEYNAYKVANPT

-118 KGKMVNLTYTPEQVA
+118 KGKMINLSYTPEQVA
-133 ANPVSGGYQIKG
+133 ANPVSGGYRIKG

-168 GRYTYTAI
+168 GRYIYTAI

-205 GLLSSLYNIDYYTVS
+205 GLLSSLYSIDYYTVS
-220 YKNINLSDE
+220 YENINLSDE

-237 TNYALPADII
+237 TNYVFPTDVS
-247 AEGYNFKGCKVTA
+247 AEGYNFKGCTATA

-284 DIAEYDIPYD
+284 DVAIDDIPYD
-294 IDNAV
+294 VNN
-299 AARETAHRWTSEEIA
+299 A
-314 TTKAFSEEK
+314 TTVQKIAHAWTADEAADADGRGGSYANITY
-323 KSWAFNY
+323 SY
-330 TEKQD
+330 SQD
-335 GETPF
+335 GKPTGKW
-340 AAWSFDWQARLHA
+340 AYDWAGRL
-353 VETKGNNLVVIPKI
+353 KGSGTSYAGVKIPLIK
-367 NFNNYDSV
+367 YSDYSSV
-375 YFYVYS
+375 YFYVFC
-381 GSTTT
+381 
-386 NLEIKVGATAWGTWD
+386 NWGTRVIKTGD
-401 SKLVGTITSG
+401 SSWYDKYTVGTIGNTGDTYEQYGIITVKDGKLYFRLNSDKTDTEIWNLTSTILG
-411 STSNYAIVKIEGG
+411 
-424 KIYFKMN
+424 
-431 NAENY
+431 
-436 TACEYALSDDELSGT
+436 GT
-451 ESIIFTFK
+451 ENLVISFK
-459 NNILHSVI
+459 DGGGNNIVV
-467 SDFFYDGLQYERD
+467 SDFFYDGVEYGRD
-480 MTGVKATEYYV
+480 MTGVTPKDVTLNTTYE
-491 RETAHRWTSEEIAVA
+491 WTSEDISAIVPAGIKSHLTPSNFNCNGMRVA
-506 KTFSEEKKSWAFN
+506 
-519 YTEKQDGEK
+519 
-528 PFAAWSF
+528 AAAN
-535 DWQARLHAVETK
+535 QTVT
-547 GNNLVVIP
+547 VVFP
-555 KINFNDYGSAYFYVY
+555 KINYNSYEKVEFKFICNWGTRCFYIGDTVQSGDANKLGSYDSSNSNAGGGWDNYWTIVIKGNSIKKYRANGTEDSTWINGALTNVTISETVANGEDALKLTI
-570 SGPTTA
+570 SGSGQ
-576 NLEIKVGA
+576 NLEF
-584 TAWGTWDSKLVGT
+584 
-597 IPSGSASDY
+597 SDI
-606 AIVKIEGGKIYFKMN
+606 AFEKIEKR
-621 AAENYSDSGY
+621 
-631 TLSDGESSGTES
+631 
-643 VIFTF
+643 
-648 KNNILHSVISD
+648 
-659 FFYDKK
+659 
-665 CYNYELDYVAAAKA
+665 YELDYVAAAKA

-707 DGNAHSKSGYV
+707 DRNAHSKSGYV
-718 EPATITALKN
+718 EPSTITALKN

-850 IEQTIT
+850 IEQIIT

-883 SLDITRG
+883 SLNITRG

-912 DIATLIGRYTA
+912 DIAALIGRYTA

-945 NFVSASKNGNEVE
+945 NFVSATKNGNEVE

-967 RNSSFGFNK
+967 RNSAFGFNK

-1026 KDGNFGGFSVLIE
+1026 KDGNFGGFSVVIE
-1039 KFVGKMLVSN
+1039 KFLGKMLVSN
-1049 VNVYDIDTYT
+1049 VNVYDIDIYT
-1059 VTFANSDVV
+1059 VTFANSDVA

-1082 VKPASGYTLLRWDT
+1082 VKPASGYTFLRWDS
-1096 LSGEKYDFSTPVTGN
+1096 LNGEEYDFSTPVTSN

-1128 TVASWSD
+1128 TIASWSD

-1146 NANITDWTGTTGK
+1146 KANITDWAGTTGK

-1188 TLNWANMIVKYR
+1188 TLNWANMTVKYR
-1200 DTVIANLTANGGTYA
+1200 DMVIANLTANGGTYS

-1220 RIVGQTIICGNNTAT
+1220 RIVGQTIICGSNTVT
-1235 LTSDEYKGRLGVPL
+1235 LTSDEYKGRSGVPL

-1284 SGSETAD
+1284 SGNETAD

-1298 EYNSYKSYFTTYELE
+1298 EYNSYKSHFTAYELE
-1313 NEKEPDCVAAI
+1313 NEKESDCVAAI

-1341 GKIKITYTDSVN
+1341 EKIKITYTDSVN

-1411 ICGGNADKVT
+1411 ICGGNADKMT

-1456 NIPAEV
+1456 NLPAEV

-1503 NDDAYDYNRTEE
+1503 NDDAYDYNPTEE

-1526 YQIYYAAEGG
+1526 YRIYYAAEGG

-1565 DISVNTYAS
+1565 EISVNTYAS

-1708 THNFLTLISE
+1708 THNFLTLIPE
-1718 DKYKAEH
+1718 DKYKAAH

-1735 GANNWYNGQPRSGAV
+1735 GANNWYNGQPRSGAT

-1807 AVYNKY
+1807 AVFDKY

-1824 NKLAKYIE
+1824 NKLAKHIE

-1885 IEDGTVKGVINEQYN
+1885 FEDGTVKGVINEQYN

-1906 FKKWQALAVNS
+1906 FRKWQALAVNS
-1917 GEIGYWNYTA
+1917 GEIGYWNYSA

-2028 RAVTSGK
+2028 RAVTGGK

-2114 SDTTYGAFDDIKAD
+2114 SDTTYGTFDDIKAD

>member
-9 LLSIALVVSAGVSV
+9 LLSIALVVSAGVSI

-39 TEFSAVT
+39 TGFSAVT
-46 GASVRVSDR
+46 GASIRVSDR

-86 IIVPYA
+86 IIVPYD
-92 YVTDYNAYKASNST
+92 YVTDYNAYKASNPT

-118 KGKMVNLTYTPEQVA
+118 KGKMINLSYTPEQVA
-133 ANPVSGGYQIKG
+133 ANPVSGGYRIKG

-205 GLLSSLYNIDYYTVS
+205 GLLSSLYSIDYYTVS
-220 YKNINLSDE
+220 YENINLSDE

-237 TNYALPADII
+237 TNYVFPTDVS
-247 AEGYNFKGCKVTA
+247 AEGYNFKGCTATA

-284 DIAEYDIPYD
+284 DIAEDDIPYD
-294 IDNAV
+294 IDKGATV
-299 AARETAHRWTSEEIA
+299 QKIAHAWTADEAADADGRGGSYANITYSYSQDGKPTG
-314 TTKAFSEEK
+314 K
-323 KSWAFNY
+323 WAF
-330 TEKQD
+330 
-335 GETPF
+335 
-340 AAWSFDWQARLHA
+340 DWAGRL
-353 VETKGNNLVVIPKI
+353 KGSGTSYAGVKIPLIK
-367 NFNNYDSV
+367 YSDYSSV
-375 YFYVYS
+375 YFYVFC
-381 GSTTT
+381 
-386 NLEIKVGATAWGTWD
+386 NWGTRVIKTGD
-401 SKLVGTITSG
+401 SSWYDKYTVGTIGNTGDTYEQYGIITVKDGKLYFRLNSDKTDTEIWNLTSTILG
-411 STSNYAIVKIEGG
+411 
-424 KIYFKMN
+424 
-431 NAENY
+431 
-436 TACEYALSDDELSGT
+436 GT
-451 ESIIFTFK
+451 ENLVISFK
-459 NNILHSVI
+459 DGGGNNIVV
-467 SDFFYDGLQYERD
+467 SDFFYDGVEYGRD
-480 MTGVKATEYYV
+480 MTGVTPKDVTLNTTYE
-491 RETAHRWTSEEIAVA
+491 WTSEDISAIVPAGIKSHLTPSNFNCNGMRVA
-506 KTFSEEKKSWAFN
+506 
-519 YTEKQDGEK
+519 
-528 PFAAWSF
+528 AAAN
-535 DWQARLHAVETK
+535 QTVT
-547 GNNLVVIP
+547 VVFP
-555 KINFNDYGSAYFYVY
+555 KINYNSYEKVEFKFICNWGTRCFYIGDTVQSGDANKLGSYDSSNSNAGGGWDNYWTIVIKGNSIKKYRANGTEDSTWINGALTNVTISETVANGEDALKLTI
-570 SGPTTA
+570 SGSGQ
-576 NLEIKVGA
+576 NLEF
-584 TAWGTWDSKLVGT
+584 
-597 IPSGSASDY
+597 SDI
-606 AIVKIEGGKIYFKMN
+606 AFKKIEKR
-621 AAENYSDSGY
+621 
-631 TLSDGESSGTES
+631 
-643 VIFTF
+643 
-648 KNNILHSVISD
+648 
-659 FFYDKK
+659 
-665 CYNYELDYVAAAKA
+665 YELDYVAAAKA

-718 EPATITALKN
+718 EPAAITALKN

-774 NIGAYVELQVVEDST
+774 NIGSYVELQVVEDST

-796 AGGRQDAILDY
+796 AGGRQDAMLDY

-912 DIATLIGRYTA
+912 DIAALIGRYTA

-945 NFVSASKNGNEVE
+945 NFVSATKNGNEVE

-967 RNSSFGFNK
+967 RNSAFGFNK

-1026 KDGNFGGFSVLIE
+1026 KDGNFGGFSVVIE

-1049 VNVYDIDTYT
+1049 VNVYDIDIYT
-1059 VTFANSDVV
+1059 VTFANSDVA

-1082 VKPASGYTLLRWDT
+1082 VKPASGYTFLRWDS
-1096 LSGEKYDFSTPVTGN
+1096 LNGEEYDFSTPVTSN

-1128 TVASWSD
+1128 TIASWSD

-1146 NANITDWTGTTGK
+1146 KANITDWAGTTGK

-1188 TLNWANMIVKYR
+1188 TLNWANMSVKYR

-1220 RIVGQTIICGNNTAT
+1220 RIVGQTIICGSNTVT
-1235 LTSDEYKGRLGVPL
+1235 LTSGEYKGRSGVPL

-1333 RILDNTGS
+1333 RLLDNTGS

-1372 YNIQKKDSATSE
+1372 YNIQKKDSATSK

-1398 VSLNKKYSVVYFT
+1398 VFLYKKYSVVYFT
-1411 ICGGNADKVT
+1411 ICGGNADKMT

-1456 NIPAEV
+1456 NLPAEV

-1503 NDDAYDYNRTEE
+1503 NDDAYDYNPTEE

-1526 YQIYYAAEGG
+1526 YRIYYATEGG

-1718 DKYKAEH
+1718 DKYKAAH

-1735 GANNWYNGQPRSGAV
+1735 GANNWYNGQPRSGAT

-1790 TFSQP
+1790 MFSQP
-1795 DRLGWSTATTSK
+1795 DRLGWSTVTTSK
-1807 AVYNKY
+1807 AVFDKY

-1917 GEIGYWNYTA
+1917 GEIGYWNYSA

-2028 RAVTSGK
+2028 RAVTGGK
-2035 SNLGISDGAAWINT
+2035 SNLGISGGAAWINT

-2144 DLA
+2144 DLV

>member
-284 DIAEYDIPYD
+284 DIAEGDIPYD
-294 IDNAV
+294 IDKGATV
-299 AARETAHRWTSEEIA
+299 QKIAHTWTTDEVEGVDCRYTNLTYTYSSNGKP
-314 TTKAFSEEK
+314 TGK
-323 KSWAFNY
+323 WAF
-330 TEKQD
+330 
-335 GETPF
+335 G
-340 AAWSFDWQARLHA
+340 WSGR
-353 VETKGNNLVVIPKI
+353 VKGSGSGYGSVKIPLIK
-367 NFNNYDSV
+367 YSDYSSV
-375 YFYVYS
+375 YFYVYC
-381 GSTTT
+381 
-386 NLEIKVGATAWGTWD
+386 NWGTRLIKTGD
-401 SKLVGTITSG
+401 SSWYDKYTVGTIGNTGDTYEQYGIITVKDGKLYFRLNSDKTDTEIWDLTSTILG
-411 STSNYAIVKIEGG
+411 
-424 KIYFKMN
+424 
-431 NAENY
+431 
-436 TACEYALSDDELSGT
+436 GT
-451 ESIIFTFK
+451 ENLVISFK
-459 NNILHSVI
+459 DGGGNNIVV
-467 SDFFYDGLQYERD
+467 SDFFYDGVEYGRD
-480 MTGVKATEYYV
+480 MTGVTPKDVTLNTTYE
-491 RETAHRWTSEEIAVA
+491 WTSEDISAIVPAGIKSHLTPSNFNCNGMRVA
-506 KTFSEEKKSWAFN
+506 
-519 YTEKQDGEK
+519 
-528 PFAAWSF
+528 AAAN
-535 DWQARLHAVETK
+535 QTVT
-547 GNNLVVIP
+547 VVFP
-555 KINFNDYGSAYFYVY
+555 KINYNFYKKAEFKFTCNWGTRLIHIGDTVEDGDANKLGSYKGNANGDWNEYYIITIEGTSIKMFDKTGAEVSTWINGALTNVTISETVANGENALKLTI
-570 SGPTTA
+570 SGSGQ
-576 NLEIKVGA
+576 NLEF
-584 TAWGTWDSKLVGT
+584 
-597 IPSGSASDY
+597 SDI
-606 AIVKIEGGKIYFKMN
+606 AFEKIEKR
-621 AAENYSDSGY
+621 
-631 TLSDGESSGTES
+631 
-643 VIFTF
+643 
-648 KNNILHSVISD
+648 
-659 FFYDKK
+659 
-665 CYNYELDYVAAAKA
+665 YELDYVAAAKA
-679 YAETVTTDGTTAEKL
+679 YAETVTTNGTTAEKL

-1200 DTVIANLTANGGTYA
+1200 DTVIANLTANGGTYS

-1220 RIVGQTIICGNNTAT
+1220 RIVGQTIICGSNTAT
-1235 LTSDEYKGRLGVPL
+1235 LTSDEYKGRSGVPL

-1257 KGNVIFSHFSAY
+1257 NGNVIFSHFSAY

-1298 EYNSYKSYFTTYELE
+1298 EYNSYKSHFTTYELE

-1398 VSLNKKYSVVYFT
+1398 VSLNKKYPVVYFT
-1411 ICGGNADKVT
+1411 ICGGNADKMT

-1456 NIPAEV
+1456 KIPAEV

-1478 DTYCMAEISDVIGAA
+1478 DSYCMAEISDVVGAA

-1565 DISVNTYAS
+1565 EISVNTYAS

-1735 GANNWYNGQPRSGAV
+1735 GANNWYNGQPRSGAA

-1885 IEDGTVKGVINEQYN
+1885 IDDGTVKGVINEQYN

-1917 GEIGYWNYTA
+1917 GEIGYWNYSA

-1940 NKQADYKFAKSL
+1940 NKQADYKLAKSL

-2035 SNLGISDGAAWINT
+2035 SNLGISGGAAWINT

>member
-9 LLSIALVVSAGVSV
+9 LLSIALVVSAGVSI

-39 TEFSAVT
+39 AEFSAVT

-92 YVTDYNAYKASNST
+92 YVTEYNAYKVANPT

-237 TNYALPADII
+237 TNYALPADIT
-247 AEGYNFKGCKVTA
+247 AEGYNFKGCTATA

-284 DIAEYDIPYD
+284 DVAIDDIPYD
-294 IDNAV
+294 VNN
-299 AARETAHRWTSEEIA
+299 A
-314 TTKAFSEEK
+314 TTVQKIAHAWTADEAADADGRGGSYANITYSYSQDGK
-323 KSWAFNY
+323 PTGKWAF
-330 TEKQD
+330 
-335 GETPF
+335 
-340 AAWSFDWQARLHA
+340 DWAGRL
-353 VETKGNNLVVIPKI
+353 KGSGTSYAGVKIPLIK
-367 NFNNYDSV
+367 YSDYSSV
-375 YFYVYS
+375 YFYVYC
-381 GSTTT
+381 
-386 NLEIKVGATAWGTWD
+386 NWGTRLIKTGD
-401 SKLVGTITSG
+401 SSWYDKYTVGTIGNTGDTYEQYGIITVKDGKLYFRLNSDKTDTEIWNLTSTILG
-411 STSNYAIVKIEGG
+411 
-424 KIYFKMN
+424 
-431 NAENY
+431 
-436 TACEYALSDDELSGT
+436 GT
-451 ESIIFTFK
+451 ENLVISFK
-459 NNILHSVI
+459 DGGGNNIVV
-467 SDFFYDGLQYERD
+467 SDFFYDGVEYGRD
-480 MTGVKATEYYV
+480 MTGVTPKDVTLNTTYE
-491 RETAHRWTSEEIAVA
+491 WTSEDISAIVPAGIKSHLTPSNFNCNGMRVA
-506 KTFSEEKKSWAFN
+506 
-519 YTEKQDGEK
+519 
-528 PFAAWSF
+528 AAAN
-535 DWQARLHAVETK
+535 QTVT
-547 GNNLVVIP
+547 VVFP
-555 KINFNDYGSAYFYVY
+555 KINYNSYEKVEFKFTCNWGTRCFYIGDKVQSGDANKLGSYD
-570 SGPTTA
+570 SGNSNAGGGWDNYWTIVIKGNSIKKYRANGTEDSTWINGA
-576 NLEIKVGA
+576 LTNVTISETVANGEDALKLTISGSGQNLEF
-584 TAWGTWDSKLVGT
+584 
-597 IPSGSASDY
+597 SDI
-606 AIVKIEGGKIYFKMN
+606 AFEKIE
-621 AAENYSDSGY
+621 
-631 TLSDGESSGTES
+631 
-643 VIFTF
+643 
-648 KNNILHSVISD
+648 
-659 FFYDKK
+659 K
-665 CYNYELDYVAAAKA
+665 CYELDYVAAAKA

-694 AKLEKYNFYKNYI
+694 AELEKYNFYKNYI

-737 ASINAIEVSTTL
+737 ANINAIEVSTTL

-759 GNTANTWYNNQGNGN
+759 GNTASTWYNNQGNGN

-989 TANSSFNAKIS
+989 IANSSFNAKIS

-1059 VTFANSDVV
+1059 VTFANSNVV

-1082 VKPASGYTLLRWDT
+1082 VKSASGYTLLRWDT

-1121 GESGEKE
+1121 GEIGEKE

-1159 KDGVEAKN
+1159 KDGVDAKN

-1188 TLNWANMIVKYR
+1188 TLNWANMTVKYR
-1200 DTVIANLTANGGTYA
+1200 DTTVANLTANGGTYA

-1220 RIVGQTIICGNNTAT
+1220 RIVGQTIICGSNTAT
-1235 LTSDEYKGRLGVPL
+1235 LTSDEYKGRSGVPL

-1298 EYNSYKSYFTTYELE
+1298 EYNSYKAHFTAYELE

-1341 GKIKITYTDSVN
+1341 GKIKITYTDSVK

-1398 VSLNKKYSVVYFT
+1398 VSLNKKYPVVYFT
-1411 ICGGNADKVT
+1411 ICGGNADKMT
-1421 LTAYGTTIFDGTTGK
+1421 LSAYGTTIFDGTTGK

-1469 EIAVKRQEG
+1469 EIAVKRQAG

-1547 LGIATSDLARFF
+1547 LGIATSDLAKFF

-1735 GANNWYNGQPRSGAV
+1735 GANNWYNGQPRSGAA

-1917 GEIGYWNYTA
+1917 GEIGYWNYSA

-1940 NKQADYKFAKSL
+1940 NKQADYKFAKCL

>member
-39 TEFSAVT
+39 TEFSVVT

-92 YVTDYNAYKASNST
+92 YVTDYNAYKASNPT

-118 KGKMVNLTYTPEQVA
+118 KGKMINLSYTPEQVA

-237 TNYALPADII
+237 TNYALPADIT
-247 AEGYNFKGCKVTA
+247 AEGYNFKGCTVTA

-284 DIAEYDIPYD
+284 DIAEGDIPYD
-294 IDNAV
+294 IDKGATV
-299 AARETAHRWTSEEIA
+299 QKIAHAWTADEAADADGRGGSYANITYSYSQDGKPTG
-314 TTKAFSEEK
+314 K
-323 KSWAFNY
+323 WAF
-330 TEKQD
+330 
-335 GETPF
+335 
-340 AAWSFDWQARLHA
+340 DWAGRL
-353 VETKGNNLVVIPKI
+353 KGSGTSYAGVKIPLIK
-367 NFNNYDSV
+367 YSDYSSV
-375 YFYVYS
+375 YFYVYC
-381 GSTTT
+381 
-386 NLEIKVGATAWGTWD
+386 NWGTRLIKTGD
-401 SKLVGTITSG
+401 SSWYDKYTVGTIGNTGDTYEQYGIITVKDGKLYFRLNSDKTDTEIWNLTSTILG
-411 STSNYAIVKIEGG
+411 
-424 KIYFKMN
+424 
-431 NAENY
+431 
-436 TACEYALSDDELSGT
+436 GT
-451 ESIIFTFK
+451 ENLVISFK
-459 NNILHSVI
+459 DGGGNNIVV
-467 SDFFYDGLQYERD
+467 SDFFYDGVEYGRD
-480 MTGVKATEYYV
+480 MTGVTPKDVTLNTTYE
-491 RETAHRWTSEEIAVA
+491 WTSEDISAIVPAGIKSHLTPSNFNCNGMRVA
-506 KTFSEEKKSWAFN
+506 
-519 YTEKQDGEK
+519 
-528 PFAAWSF
+528 AAAN
-535 DWQARLHAVETK
+535 QTVT
-547 GNNLVVIP
+547 VVFP
-555 KINFNDYGSAYFYVY
+555 KINYNFYKKAEFKFTCNWGTRLIHIGDTVEDGDANKLGSYKGNANGDWNEYYIITIEGTSIKMFDKTGADVSTWINGALTNVTISETVANGEDALKLTI
-570 SGPTTA
+570 SGSGQ
-576 NLEIKVGA
+576 NLEF
-584 TAWGTWDSKLVGT
+584 
-597 IPSGSASDY
+597 SDI
-606 AIVKIEGGKIYFKMN
+606 AFEKIEKR
-621 AAENYSDSGY
+621 
-631 TLSDGESSGTES
+631 
-643 VIFTF
+643 
-648 KNNILHSVISD
+648 
-659 FFYDKK
+659 
-665 CYNYELDYVAAAKA
+665 YELDYAAAAKA

-707 DGNAHSKSGYV
+707 DGNAHSKSDYV
-718 EPATITALKN
+718 EPSTITALKN

-774 NIGAYVELQVVEDST
+774 NIGAYVELQVVEEST

-869 ALLDETVYE
+869 ALLGETVYE

-967 RNSSFGFNK
+967 RNSFFGFNK

-989 TANSSFNAKIS
+989 TANSLFNAKIS

-1059 VTFANSDVV
+1059 VTFANSDVA

-1096 LSGEKYDFSTPVTGN
+1096 LSGEKYDFSAPVTGN

-1121 GESGEKE
+1121 GEIGEKE

-1200 DTVIANLTANGGTYA
+1200 DTVIANLTANSGTYA

-1220 RIVGQTIICGNNTAT
+1220 RIVGQTIICGSNTAT
-1235 LTSDEYKGRLGVPL
+1235 LTSDEYKGRSGVPL
-1249 SVSNGTNS
+1249 SVSNGANS

-1298 EYNSYKSYFTTYELE
+1298 EYNSYKSHFTTYELE
-1313 NEKEPDCVAAI
+1313 NEKEPGCVAAI

-1341 GKIKITYTDSVN
+1341 GKIKITYTDSVK

-1384 VILDYVVTVPELNY
+1384 VILDYVVTVPERNY

-1411 ICGGNADKVT
+1411 ICGGNADKMT

-1565 DISVNTYAS
+1565 EISVNTYAS

-1725 PNWFTTENWY
+1725 PHWFTTENWY
-1735 GANNWYNGQPRSGAV
+1735 GANNWYNGQPRSGAA

-1866 SKVKVGVMY
+1866 NKVKVGVMY

-1885 IEDGTVKGVINEQYN
+1885 LEDGTVKGVINEQYN

-1917 GEIGYWNYTA
+1917 GEIGYWNYSA

-2049 SGNKKYWDEGT
+2049 SGNKKYWDEGA

-2089 KGNTELENRVKAEGL
+2089 KGNTDLENRVKAEGL

>member
-60 TVNVPTSVYDSVVS
+60 IVNVPTSVYDSVVS

-92 YVTDYNAYKASNST
+92 YVTDYNVYKASNPT

-118 KGKMVNLTYTPEQVA
+118 KGKMINLSYTPEQVA

-237 TNYALPADII
+237 TNYALPADIT

-284 DIAEYDIPYD
+284 DIAEGDIPYD
-294 IDNAV
+294 INKGATV
-299 AARETAHRWTSEEIA
+299 QKIAHAWTADEA
-314 TTKAFSEEK
+314 TDADGRGGSYANITYSYSQDGKPTGK
-323 KSWAFNY
+323 WAF
-330 TEKQD
+330 
-335 GETPF
+335 
-340 AAWSFDWQARLHA
+340 DWAGRL
-353 VETKGNNLVVIPKI
+353 KGSGTSYAGVKIPLIK
-367 NFNNYDSV
+367 YSDYSSV
-375 YFYVYS
+375 YFYVYC
-381 GSTTT
+381 
-386 NLEIKVGATAWGTWD
+386 NWGTRLIKTGD
-401 SKLVGTITSG
+401 SSWYDKYTVGTIGNTGDTYEQYGIITVKEGKLYFRLNSDKTDTEIWNLTSTILG
-411 STSNYAIVKIEGG
+411 
-424 KIYFKMN
+424 
-431 NAENY
+431 
-436 TACEYALSDDELSGT
+436 GT
-451 ESIIFTFK
+451 ENLVISFK
-459 NNILHSVI
+459 DGGGNNIVV
-467 SDFFYDGLQYERD
+467 SDFFYDGVEYGRD
-480 MTGVKATEYYV
+480 MTGVTPKDVTLNTTYE
-491 RETAHRWTSEEIAVA
+491 WTSEDISAIVPAGIKSHLTPSNFNGNGMRVA
-506 KTFSEEKKSWAFN
+506 
-519 YTEKQDGEK
+519 
-528 PFAAWSF
+528 AAAN
-535 DWQARLHAVETK
+535 QTVT
-547 GNNLVVIP
+547 VVFP
-555 KINFNDYGSAYFYVY
+555 KINYNFYKKAEFKFTCNWGTRLIHIGDTVEDGDANKLGSYKGNANGDWNEYYIITIEGTSIKMFDKTGAEVSTWINGALTNVTISETVANGEDALKLTI
-570 SGPTTA
+570 SGSGQ
-576 NLEIKVGA
+576 NLEF
-584 TAWGTWDSKLVGT
+584 
-597 IPSGSASDY
+597 SDI
-606 AIVKIEGGKIYFKMN
+606 AFEKIEKR
-621 AAENYSDSGY
+621 
-631 TLSDGESSGTES
+631 
-643 VIFTF
+643 
-648 KNNILHSVISD
+648 
-659 FFYDKK
+659 
-665 CYNYELDYVAAAKA
+665 YELDYAAAAKA

-923 LSGEILEGVSEDG
+923 LSGEILEGISEDG

-1159 KDGVEAKN
+1159 KDGVAAN
-1167 SKDFTLPKIDYRQ
+1167 SSKDFTLPKIDYRQ

>member
-9 LLSIALVVSAGVSV
+9 LLSVAFAMSVGVSLLLGV
-23 LFGFNTNT
+23 NTNT
-31 AKADGEAI
+31 ARADGEAI

-46 GASVRVSDR
+46 GASVRISDR

-92 YVTDYNAYKASNST
+92 YVTDYNAYKASNPT

-133 ANPVSGGYQIKG
+133 ANPVTGGYQIKG

-168 GRYTYTAI
+168 GIYTYTAI
-176 TEDDNARN
+176 TEEDNARN

-220 YKNINLSDE
+220 YENIDLSDE

-237 TNYALPADII
+237 TNYVLPTDVS
-247 AEGYNFKGCKVTA
+247 AEGYNFKGCTATA

-270 KLDRDITVTGNWTA
+270 KLDRNITVTGNWTA
-284 DIAEYDIPYD
+284 DVAIDDIPYD
-294 IDNAV
+294 VNN
-299 AARETAHRWTSEEIA
+299 A
-314 TTKAFSEEK
+314 TTIRKIAHAWTADEAADADGRGGSYANITYSYSQDGK
-323 KSWAFNY
+323 PTGKWAF
-330 TEKQD
+330 
-335 GETPF
+335 
-340 AAWSFDWQARLHA
+340 DWAGRL
-353 VETKGNNLVVIPKI
+353 KGSGTSYAGVKMPLIK
-367 NFNNYDSV
+367 YSDYSSV
-375 YFYVYS
+375 YFYVFC
-381 GSTTT
+381 
-386 NLEIKVGATAWGTWD
+386 NWGTRLIKTGD
-401 SKLVGTITSG
+401 SSWYDKYTVGTIGNTGDTYEQYGIITVKDGKLYFRLNSDKTDTEIWNLTSTILG
-411 STSNYAIVKIEGG
+411 
-424 KIYFKMN
+424 
-431 NAENY
+431 
-436 TACEYALSDDELSGT
+436 GT
-451 ESIIFTFK
+451 ENLVISFK
-459 NNILHSVI
+459 DGGGNNIVV

-491 RETAHRWTSEEIAVA
+491 RETAHRWTSEEIAAA

-570 SGPTTA
+570 SGSTTA

-665 CYNYELDYVAAAKA
+665 CYNYELDYVAAARA

-718 EPATITALKN
+718 EPSTITALKN

-759 GNTANTWYNNQGNGN
+759 GNTASTWYNNQGNGN

-807 TLTLPV
+807 TLTFPV

-836 MTYNGTKFSDVANS
+836 MTYNGTKFSDVAGS
-850 IEQTIT
+850 VEQIIT
-856 ICDGKLFANGSFV
+856 ISDGKLFANGSFV

-878 GTNAL
+878 GANAL
-883 SLDITRG
+883 SFDVTRG

-923 LSGEILEGVSEDG
+923 LSGEILEGVSEDE

-945 NFVSASKNGNEVE
+945 NFVSATKNGNEVE

-967 RNSSFGFNK
+967 RNASFGFNK

-1096 LSGEKYDFSTPVTGN
+1096 LSGEKYDFSTPVTGD

-1235 LTSDEYKGRLGVPL
+1235 LTSDEYKGRSGVTL
-1249 SVSNGTNS
+1249 SVSNGTS
-1257 KGNVIFSHFSAY
+1257 SLGNVIFSHFSAY
-1269 VLDYRNAAENFSVTL
+1269 ILDYRNAAENFSVTL
-1284 SGSETAD
+1284 SGSETTD

-1298 EYNSYKSYFTTYELE
+1298 EYNSYKSHFTAYELE

-1411 ICGGNADKVT
+1411 ICGGNADKMI
-1421 LTAYGTTIFDGTTGK
+1421 LTAYGITIFDGTTGK

-1456 NIPAEV
+1456 NLPAEV

-1469 EIAVKRQEG
+1469 EIAVNRQS
-1478 DTYCMAEISDVIGAA
+1478 DDKYCMVEISDVVGAA
-1493 SYDGLIYEGK
+1493 SYAGLVYEGK
-1503 NDDAYDYNRTEE
+1503 NDDAYDYNPTEE
-1515 TITLVN
+1515 TITLVS
-1521 NGQTD
+1521 NGQSD
-1526 YQIYYAAEGG
+1526 YQIYYSAAGG
-1536 IYETN
+1536 VYETN
-1541 TFDRRV
+1541 TFDRWI

-1574 AAFDVSEKAIV
+1574 ETFDASAKAIV
-1585 VGRLSEGANLGYD
+1585 VGRLSEGANLGYE

-1608 VREGNSVFIYGKT
+1608 VREGNSIFIYGKT
-1621 SNGAANGVY
+1621 ANGTANGVY

-1640 FYTDEVYTYE
+1640 FYTAEVYTYD
-1650 TVDEVKIKS
+1650 TADEVKIKS

-1680 LDYTDN
+1680 SDYTDN

-1735 GANNWYNGQPRSGAV
+1735 GASNWYNGQPRSGAT

-1795 DRLGWSTATTSK
+1795 DRLGWSTATSSK
-1807 AVYNKY
+1807 AVFDKY

-1824 NKLAKYIE
+1824 NKLAKYLE

-1866 SKVKVGVMY
+1866 DKVKVGVMY

-1885 IEDGTVKGVINEQYN
+1885 LEDGTIKGVINEQYN

-1917 GEIGYWNYTA
+1917 GEIGYWNYSA

-2089 KGNTELENRVKAEGL
+2089 KGNTDLENRVKAEGL

>member
-9 LLSIALVVSAGVSV
+9 LLSIALVVSAGVSI

-39 TEFSAVT
+39 TGFSAVT

-92 YVTDYNAYKASNST
+92 YVTEYNAYKVANPT

-118 KGKMVNLTYTPEQVA
+118 KGKMINLSYTPEQVA
-133 ANPVSGGYQIKG
+133 ANPVSGGYRIKG

-168 GRYTYTAI
+168 GRYIYTAI

-205 GLLSSLYNIDYYTVS
+205 GLLSSLYSIDYYTVS
-220 YKNINLSDE
+220 YENINLSDE

-237 TNYALPADII
+237 TNYVFPTDVS
-247 AEGYNFKGCKVTA
+247 AEGYNFKGCTATA

-284 DIAEYDIPYD
+284 DVAIDDIPYD
-294 IDNAV
+294 VNN
-299 AARETAHRWTSEEIA
+299 A
-314 TTKAFSEEK
+314 TTVQKIAHAWTADEAADADGRGGSYANITY
-323 KSWAFNY
+323 SY
-330 TEKQD
+330 SQD
-335 GETPF
+335 GKPTGKW
-340 AAWSFDWQARLHA
+340 AYDWAGRL
-353 VETKGNNLVVIPKI
+353 KGSGTSYAGVKIPLIK
-367 NFNNYDSV
+367 YSDYSSV
-375 YFYVYS
+375 YFYVFC
-381 GSTTT
+381 
-386 NLEIKVGATAWGTWD
+386 NWGTRVIKTGD
-401 SKLVGTITSG
+401 SSWYDKYTVGTIGNTGDTYEQYGIITVKDGKLYFRLNSDKTDTEIWNLTSTILG
-411 STSNYAIVKIEGG
+411 
-424 KIYFKMN
+424 
-431 NAENY
+431 
-436 TACEYALSDDELSGT
+436 GT
-451 ESIIFTFK
+451 ENLVISFK
-459 NNILHSVI
+459 DGGGNNIVV
-467 SDFFYDGLQYERD
+467 SDFFYDGVEYGRD
-480 MTGVKATEYYV
+480 MTGVTPKDVTLNTTYE
-491 RETAHRWTSEEIAVA
+491 WTSEDISAIVPAGIKSHLTPSNFNCNGMRVA
-506 KTFSEEKKSWAFN
+506 
-519 YTEKQDGEK
+519 
-528 PFAAWSF
+528 AAAN
-535 DWQARLHAVETK
+535 QTVT
-547 GNNLVVIP
+547 VVFP
-555 KINFNDYGSAYFYVY
+555 KINYNSYEKVEFKFICNWGTRCFYIGDTVQSGDANKLGSYDSSNSNAGGGWDNYWTIVIKGNSIKKYRANGTEDSTWINGALTNVTISETVANGEDALKLTI
-570 SGPTTA
+570 SGSGQ
-576 NLEIKVGA
+576 NLEF
-584 TAWGTWDSKLVGT
+584 
-597 IPSGSASDY
+597 SDI
-606 AIVKIEGGKIYFKMN
+606 AFEKIEKR
-621 AAENYSDSGY
+621 
-631 TLSDGESSGTES
+631 
-643 VIFTF
+643 
-648 KNNILHSVISD
+648 
-659 FFYDKK
+659 
-665 CYNYELDYVAAAKA
+665 YELDYVAAAKA

-707 DGNAHSKSGYV
+707 DGNAHSKSSYV
-718 EPATITALKN
+718 EPDAITALKN

-774 NIGAYVELQVVEDST
+774 NIGAYVELQVVEVST

-912 DIATLIGRYTA
+912 DIAALIGRYTA

-945 NFVSASKNGNEVE
+945 NFVSATKNGNEVE

-989 TANSSFNAKIS
+989 TANSSLNAEIF

-1039 KFVGKMLVSN
+1039 KFVGKMLVSD
-1049 VNVYDIDTYT
+1049 VNVYDIDIYT
-1059 VTFANSDVV
+1059 VTFANSDVA

-1082 VKPASGYTLLRWDT
+1082 VKPASGYTFLRWDS
-1096 LSGEKYDFSTPVTGN
+1096 LNGEEYDFSTPVTGN

-1146 NANITDWTGTTGK
+1146 NANITDWAGTMGK

-1200 DTVIANLTANGGTYA
+1200 DTVIANLTANGGTYS

-1235 LTSDEYKGRLGVPL
+1235 LTSGEYKGRSGVPL

-1298 EYNSYKSYFTTYELE
+1298 EYNSYKSHFTAYELE

-1333 RILDNTGS
+1333 RLLDNTGS

-1372 YNIQKKDSATSE
+1372 YNIQKKDSATSK

-1411 ICGGNADKVT
+1411 ICGGNADKMT

-1456 NIPAEV
+1456 NLPAEV
-1462 YTGYSPL
+1462 YTGYFPL

-1478 DTYCMAEISDVIGAA
+1478 DIYCMAEISDVIGAA

-1503 NDDAYDYNRTEE
+1503 NDDAYDYNPTEE

-1526 YQIYYAAEGG
+1526 YRIYYAAKGG

-1565 DISVNTYAS
+1565 EISVNTYAS

-1708 THNFLTLISE
+1708 THNFLTLIPE
-1718 DKYKAEH
+1718 DKYKAAH

-1735 GANNWYNGQPRSGAV
+1735 GANNWYNGQPRSGAT

-1807 AVYNKY
+1807 AVFDKY

-1824 NKLAKYIE
+1824 NKLAKHIE

-1885 IEDGTVKGVINEQYN
+1885 FEDGTVKGVINEQYN

-1906 FKKWQALAVNS
+1906 FRKWQALAVNS
-1917 GEIGYWNYTA
+1917 GEIGYWNYSA

-2028 RAVTSGK
+2028 RAVTGGK

-2114 SDTTYGAFDDIKAD
+2114 SDTTYGTFDDIKAD

>member
-9 LLSIALVVSAGVSV
+9 LLSIALVVSAGVSI

-92 YVTDYNAYKASNST
+92 YVTEYNAYKVANPT

-118 KGKMVNLTYTPEQVA
+118 KGKMINLSYTPEQVA
-133 ANPVSGGYQIKG
+133 ANPVSGGYRIKG

-205 GLLSSLYNIDYYTVS
+205 GLLSSLYSIDYYTVS
-220 YKNINLSDE
+220 YENINLSDE

-237 TNYALPADII
+237 TNYALPADIT
-247 AEGYNFKGCKVTA
+247 AEGYNFKGCTVTA

-284 DIAEYDIPYD
+284 DIAEDDIPYD
-294 IDNAV
+294 IDKGATV
-299 AARETAHRWTSEEIA
+299 QKIAHTWTADEVEGVDCRYTNLTYTYSSNGKP
-314 TTKAFSEEK
+314 TGK
-323 KSWAFNY
+323 WAF
-330 TEKQD
+330 
-335 GETPF
+335 G
-340 AAWSFDWQARLHA
+340 WSGR
-353 VETKGNNLVVIPKI
+353 VKGSGSGYGSVKIPLIK
-367 NFNNYDSV
+367 YSDYSSV
-375 YFYVYS
+375 YFYVFC
-381 GSTTT
+381 
-386 NLEIKVGATAWGTWD
+386 NWGTRLIKTGD
-401 SKLVGTITSG
+401 SSWYDKYTVGTIGNTGDTYEQYGIITVKDGKLYFRLNSDKTDTEIWNLTSTILG
-411 STSNYAIVKIEGG
+411 
-424 KIYFKMN
+424 
-431 NAENY
+431 
-436 TACEYALSDDELSGT
+436 GT
-451 ESIIFTFK
+451 ENLVISFK
-459 NNILHSVI
+459 DGGGNNIVV
-467 SDFFYDGLQYERD
+467 SDFFYDGVEYGRD
-480 MTGVKATEYYV
+480 MTGVTPKDVTLN
-491 RETAHRWTSEEIAVA
+491 TAYEWTSEDISAIVPAGIKSHLTPSNFNCNGMRVA
-506 KTFSEEKKSWAFN
+506 
-519 YTEKQDGEK
+519 
-528 PFAAWSF
+528 AAAN
-535 DWQARLHAVETK
+535 QTVT
-547 GNNLVVIP
+547 VVFP
-555 KINFNDYGSAYFYVY
+555 KINYNFYKKAEFKFTCNWGTRLIHIGDTVEDGDANKLGSYKGNANGDWNEYYIITIEGTSIKMFDKTGAEVSTWINGALTNVTISETVANGENALKLTI
-570 SGPTTA
+570 SGSGQ
-576 NLEIKVGA
+576 NLEF
-584 TAWGTWDSKLVGT
+584 
-597 IPSGSASDY
+597 SDI
-606 AIVKIEGGKIYFKMN
+606 AFKKIEKR
-621 AAENYSDSGY
+621 
-631 TLSDGESSGTES
+631 
-643 VIFTF
+643 
-648 KNNILHSVISD
+648 
-659 FFYDKK
+659 
-665 CYNYELDYVAAAKA
+665 YELDYVAAAKA

-718 EPATITALKN
+718 EPAAITALKN

-850 IEQTIT
+850 IEQIIT

-883 SLDITRG
+883 SLNITRG

-912 DIATLIGRYTA
+912 DIAALIGRYTA

-945 NFVSASKNGNEVE
+945 NFVSATKNGNEVE

-1026 KDGNFGGFSVLIE
+1026 KDGNFGGFSAVIE

-1049 VNVYDIDTYT
+1049 VNVYDIDIYT
-1059 VTFANSDVV
+1059 VTFANSDVA

-1082 VKPASGYTLLRWDT
+1082 VKPASGYTFLRWDS
-1096 LSGEKYDFSTPVTGN
+1096 LNGEEYDFSTPVTSN

-1128 TVASWSD
+1128 TIASWSD

-1146 NANITDWTGTTGK
+1146 KANITDWTGTTGK

-1188 TLNWANMIVKYR
+1188 TLNWANMTVKYR
-1200 DTVIANLTANGGTYA
+1200 DTVIANLTANGGTYS

-1220 RIVGQTIICGNNTAT
+1220 RIVGQTIICGSNTVT
-1235 LTSDEYKGRLGVPL
+1235 LTSDEYKGRSGVPL

-1324 KSALAGKTA
+1324 KFALAGKTA
-1333 RILDNTGS
+1333 RILDNTGG

-1372 YNIQKKDSATSE
+1372 YNIQKKDSATSK

-1411 ICGGNADKVT
+1411 ICGGNADKMT

-1456 NIPAEV
+1456 NLPAEV

-1478 DTYCMAEISDVIGAA
+1478 DTYCMAEISDVIGAE

-1503 NDDAYDYNRTEE
+1503 NDDAYDYNPTEE

-1526 YQIYYAAEGG
+1526 YRIYYAAEGG

-1547 LGIATSDLARFF
+1547 LGVATSDLARFF

-1565 DISVNTYAS
+1565 EISVNTYAS

-1718 DKYKAEH
+1718 DKYKAAH

-1735 GANNWYNGQPRSGAV
+1735 GANNWYNGQPRSGAT

-1807 AVYNKY
+1807 AVFDKY

-1885 IEDGTVKGVINEQYN
+1885 FEDGTVKGVINEQYN

-1906 FKKWQALAVNS
+1906 FRKWQALAVNS
-1917 GEIGYWNYTA
+1917 GEIGYWNYSA

-2028 RAVTSGK
+2028 RAVTGGK

-2144 DLA
+2144 DSV

>member
-9 LLSIALVVSAGVSV
+9 LLSVAFAMSVGVSLLLGV
-23 LFGFNTNT
+23 NTNT
-31 AKADGEAI
+31 ARADGEAI
-39 TEFSAVT
+39 TEFSAAT
-46 GASVRVSDR
+46 GASVRISDR

-86 IIVPYA
+86 IIIPYA
-92 YVTDYNAYKASNST
+92 YVTDYNAYKASNPT

-133 ANPVSGGYQIKG
+133 ANPVTGGYQIKG

-168 GRYTYTAI
+168 GVYTYTAI
-176 TEDDNARN
+176 TEEDNARN
-184 ITEIAT
+184 ITEVAT

-220 YKNINLSDE
+220 YENIDLSDE

-237 TNYALPADII
+237 TNYVLPTDVS
-247 AEGYNFKGCKVTA
+247 AEGYNFKGCTATA

-270 KLDRDITVTGNWTA
+270 KLDRNITVTGNWTA
-284 DIAEYDIPYD
+284 DIAEGDIPYD
-294 IDNAV
+294 IDKGATV
-299 AARETAHRWTSEEIA
+299 QKIAHAWTADEAADADGRGGSYANITYSYSQDGKPTG
-314 TTKAFSEEK
+314 K
-323 KSWAFNY
+323 WAF
-330 TEKQD
+330 
-335 GETPF
+335 
-340 AAWSFDWQARLHA
+340 DWAGRL
-353 VETKGNNLVVIPKI
+353 KGSGTSYAGVKIPLIK
-367 NFNNYDSV
+367 YCDYSSV
-375 YFYVYS
+375 YFYVFC
-381 GSTTT
+381 
-386 NLEIKVGATAWGTWD
+386 NWGTRLIKTGD
-401 SKLVGTITSG
+401 SSWYDKYTVGTIGNTGDTYEQYGIITVKDGKLYFRLNSDKTDTEIWNLTSTILG
-411 STSNYAIVKIEGG
+411 
-424 KIYFKMN
+424 
-431 NAENY
+431 
-436 TACEYALSDDELSGT
+436 GT
-451 ESIIFTFK
+451 ENLVISFK
-459 NNILHSVI
+459 DGGGNNIVV
-467 SDFFYDGLQYERD
+467 SDFFYDGVEYGRD
-480 MTGVKATEYYV
+480 MTGVTPKDVTLNTTYE
-491 RETAHRWTSEEIAVA
+491 WTSEDISAIVPAGIKSHLTPSNFNCNGMRVA
-506 KTFSEEKKSWAFN
+506 
-519 YTEKQDGEK
+519 
-528 PFAAWSF
+528 AAAN
-535 DWQARLHAVETK
+535 QTVT
-547 GNNLVVIP
+547 VVFP
-555 KINFNDYGSAYFYVY
+555 KINYNFYKKAEFKFTCNWGTRLIHIGDTVEDGDANKLGSYKGNANGDWNEYYIITIEGTSIKMFDKTGAEVSTWINGALTNVTISETVANGENALKLTI
-570 SGPTTA
+570 SGSGQ
-576 NLEIKVGA
+576 NLEF
-584 TAWGTWDSKLVGT
+584 
-597 IPSGSASDY
+597 SDI
-606 AIVKIEGGKIYFKMN
+606 AFEKIEKR
-621 AAENYSDSGY
+621 
-631 TLSDGESSGTES
+631 
-643 VIFTF
+643 
-648 KNNILHSVISD
+648 
-659 FFYDKK
+659 
-665 CYNYELDYVAAAKA
+665 YELDYVAAAKS

-759 GNTANTWYNNQGNGN
+759 GNTANTWYNNQESVN

-878 GTNAL
+878 GANAL
-883 SLDITRG
+883 SFDVTRG

-899 ISDVKATTNFTYN
+899 ISDVKTTTNFTYN

-923 LSGEILEGVSEDG
+923 LSGEILEGVSEDE

-945 NFVSASKNGNEVE
+945 NFVSATKNGNEVE

-967 RNSSFGFNK
+967 RNASFRFNK

-989 TANSSFNAKIS
+989 TANSSFNAKIF

-1049 VNVYDIDTYT
+1049 VNVYDIDIYT
-1059 VTFANSDVV
+1059 VTFANSDVA
-1068 DTTVSDGE
+1068 DATVSDGE
-1076 TVSAPE
+1076 AVSAPA
-1082 VKPASGYTLLRWDT
+1082 VKPASGYTFLRWDT
-1096 LSGEKYDFSTPVTGN
+1096 LNGEEYDFSTPVTGD

-1159 KDGVEAKN
+1159 KDGVAAN
-1167 SKDFTLPKIDYRQ
+1167 SSKDFTLPKIDYRQ

-1188 TLNWANMIVKYR
+1188 TLNWANMTVKYR
-1200 DTVIANLTANGGTYA
+1200 DTVVTNLTANGGPYA

-1235 LTSDEYKGRLGVPL
+1235 LTSDEYKGRSGVTL

-1298 EYNSYKSYFTTYELE
+1298 EYNSYKSHFTAYELE

-1411 ICGGNADKVT
+1411 ICGGNADKMI
-1421 LTAYGTTIFDGTTGK
+1421 LTAYGITIFDGTTGK

-1469 EIAVKRQEG
+1469 EIAVKRQAG

-1503 NDDAYDYNRTEE
+1503 NDDAYDYNPTEE
-1515 TITLVN
+1515 TITLVS
-1521 NGQTD
+1521 NGQSD
-1526 YQIYYAAEGG
+1526 YQIYYSAAGG
-1536 IYETN
+1536 VYETN
-1541 TFDRRV
+1541 TFDRWI

-1574 AAFDVSEKAIV
+1574 ETFDASAKAIV

-1621 SNGAANGVY
+1621 ANGTANGVY

-1640 FYTDEVYTYE
+1640 FYTAEVYTYD
-1650 TVDEVKIKS
+1650 TADEVKIKS

-1735 GANNWYNGQPRSGAV
+1735 GASNWYNGHPRSGAA

-1795 DRLGWSTATTSK
+1795 DRLGWSTATSSK
-1807 AVYNKY
+1807 AVFDKY

-1824 NKLAKYIE
+1824 NKLAKYLE

-1917 GEIGYWNYTA
+1917 GEIGYWNYSA